1 MERLMTA
8 LLELSLPMAVVIAVL
23 LAAGPLL
30 GRRFT
35 AKWRYWA
42 WLFIAVRLLLP
53 VGIPLPQPVII
64 LPQPQGEITYPVRAG
79 ETTAPTPAGD
89 PILVLPGDT
98 ADEPGRETGTATP
111 AGDPIGA
118 VPEQPVSDPYRQIEP
133 GMTAPGTEQSAP
145 VTPPAAA
152 AQTPP
157 APRTVT
163 VMELMGLCWAA
174 GAILFLGWQW
184 GSYLL
189 LRVTLRRSCRPV
201 TGEKIQAL
209 LQKETA
215 AAGLERVMPVYTAA
229 VGSPMIVGAVKPVLL
244 LPESDFSPE
253 QLSLVLRHELVHYRR
268 RDIWY
273 KLLLM
278 LANAVHWFNPMVW
291 LMVRAADRDLELSCD
306 EAVVAG
312 RDESYREEYGRCL
325 LAVVRVGM
333 NTPTLFTTNFYSG
346 KKTLKNR
353 LSAIF
358 DMTKK
363 RRGTAALLALLLAAG
378 IAGSLVACTPGGAP
392 GKAHGIDLSD
402 MDAVSR
408 EYIAP
413 LAAMGDSVYWD
424 DIERL
429 NAVLLLQ
436 YASYEL
442 YGYKGGDNLELS
454 SLYGGEPAKRTEL
467 EALHRDDGF
476 YHLPKAEV
484 YAVIEKHFAVD
495 DAYLNACMKRR
506 LADDGNTIIVSAWE
520 MREQCFAYA
529 KEATRKDDLLK
540 IRYGM
545 YEVQPGDEESIT
557 ADRAAYAESHEATGT
572 YAITIRLAEEGWVY
586 VSRDF
591 GYEEVTLPRPEGEPE
606 PDDLLQSKKVQQLLA
621 GEGYNAEGWT
631 LLGSRCIYTPMKDF
645 IPREDTDDFY
655 AVTGWNE
662 NQVSIYRTA
671 EGYAMLYREKS
682 PNGFSGGTEAPVM
695 TKWNESISVNTMT
708 AEETKPFD
716 FGDMVIE
723 MDDVTNGY
731 TLYSPGTD
739 CSIMMCGQWEWCTA
753 VVEHSGSTPRFV
765 NRRVFLGDNINDRY
779 SLLMHSRTE
788 DKGLVSDYYA
798 YDRETRRLTPIPTD
812 SGDYCSNIRGS
823 DTLFRVQRED
833 GSALSIYSAANPE
846 APLATFDKTNLPL
859 DSNDSVNIDWVYSD
873 DRGGNMLALI
883 YYPYRAADI
892 SDEWYGY
899 QLSSYHW
906 KVLPMTMEN
915 NTVVPGEALTLPQ
928 RVPRNYW
935 GSGDMGE
942 VIVREGLM
950 YYSNYYDE
958 NGSNQL
964 EDGSRRWEKWCLN
977 LTTGQTRMLY
987 TNDPLASSYD
997 DEAFIAKAKAMGY
1010 TDEML
1015 KIMRD
1020 SRVAADN
1027 VLTGNGTG
1035 SGSEDFYSPGGSY
1048 RAYSRTITKKHDKA
1062 MVVLLDGSGSMRVVP
1077 QVFND
1082 GYDAHEGN
1090 YAHVKLGFITEGLL
1104 WVSDDRGVFYYDPA
1118 AIMAVAED
1126 RSPLYSW
1133 SPDEMET
1140 GDSIPYVMWAKGYR
1154 AEGIIIA
1161 YWAALPQSWDGW
1173 SKLPEDVTIHAAVLG
1188 PNGQLQKDWDTGVQ
1202 LATSTEGGP
1211 ACLSSYGYQQ
1221 REGYA
1226 GFYVSGA
1233 GDTDGTMYELNLATG
1248 EVTPAENP

>member
-1 MERLMTA
+1 MERLMIA

-35 AKWRYWA
+35 ARWRYWA
-42 WLFIAVRLLLP
+42 WLLIAVRLLLP
-53 VGIPLPQPVII
+53 IGISLPQPVVT
-64 LPQPQGEITYPVRAG
+64 LPQPQVDFSYPVR
-79 ETTAPTPAGD
+79 EVEPISPTPTGD
-89 PILVLPGDT
+89 PILVLPGD
-98 ADEPGRETGTATP
+98 DE
-111 AGDPIGA
+111 
-118 VPEQPVSDPYRQIEP
+118 SDPYQQIGAET
-133 GMTAPGTEQSAP
+133 TAPTVPDAVSADP
-145 VTPPAAA
+145 VFRPNQP
-152 AQTPP
+152 QPVP
-157 APRTVT
+157 FRTVT
-163 VMELMGLCWAA
+163 AMELTGWCWAA
-174 GAILFLGWQW
+174 GTLLFLLWQ
-184 GSYLL
+184 GVSYLL
-189 LRVTLRRSCRPV
+189 LRRKLRRSSRLV
-201 TGEKIQAL
+201 TEEKILAL
-209 LQKETA
+209 LEKETA
-215 AAGLERVMPVYTAA
+215 AVGLQKVLPIYTAEI
-229 VGSPMIVGAVKPVLL
+229 GSPMIVGAAKPVLL
-244 LPESDFSPE
+244 LPEISFTEE
-253 QLSLVLRHELVHYRR
+253 QLSLVFRHELTHYRR

-306 EAVVAG
+306 EAVVNG
-312 RDESYREEYGRCL
+312 KNEEYREEYGRCL
-325 LAVVRVGM
+325 LAVVRAGM
-333 NTPTLFTTNFYSG
+333 NRRTLFTTNFYSG

-353 LSAIF
+353 LSTIL
-358 DMTKK
+358 DMTPKS
-363 RRGTAALLALLLAAG
+363 RGTLAFMALLLAATV
-378 IAGSLVACTPGGAP
+378 AGSLVACTPGGDP
-392 GKAHGIDLSD
+392 GRAHGIDLSD

-429 NAVLLLQ
+429 DAVLLLQ

-442 YGYKGGDNLELS
+442 YGYKGGENLELS

-476 YHLPKAEV
+476 YHLPKADV

-506 LADDGNTIIVSAWE
+506 LADDGNSIIVSAWE

-529 KEATRKDDLLK
+529 KEATRRDDLLK

-557 ADRAAYAESHEATGT
+557 ADRATYAESHEATGT
-572 YAITIRLAEEGWVY
+572 YAITIRLTKEGWVY

-606 PDDLLQSKKVQQLLA
+606 PVDLMQSRKVQQCLA

-631 LLGSRCIYTPMKDF
+631 LLGSRSIYTPMKDF
-645 IPREDTDDFY
+645 IPREDSDDFY

-671 EGYAMLYREKS
+671 EGYAMLYREKI
-682 PNGFSGGTEAPVM
+682 PNGFSGGTEAPVV

-708 AEETKPFD
+708 TEEAKPFD

-723 MDDVTNGY
+723 MDDATNGY

-739 CSIMMCGQWEWCTA
+739 CSILMCGQWECCTA

-765 NRRVFLGDNINDRY
+765 NRRVFLGDNINNRY
-779 SLLMHSRTE
+779 SLLMRSRTE

-798 YDRETRRLTPIPTD
+798 YDRETRRLTPIPTG

-823 DTLFRVQRED
+823 DTLFRVQKED

-859 DSNDSVNIDWVYSD
+859 DGNDSVNIDWVYSD
-873 DRGGNMLALI
+873 DRGGNMLVLI

-915 NTVVPGEALTLPQ
+915 NTVVPGEVLTLPQ

-942 VIVREGLM
+942 VIVRDGLM

-958 NGSNQL
+958 NGSDKL

-977 LTTGQTRMLY
+977 LTTGQARMIY
-987 TNDPLASSYD
+987 TNDPLVSSYD

-1015 KIMRD
+1015 EVMET
-1020 SRVAADN
+1020 SRVAAAD

-1035 SGSEDFYSPGGSY
+1035 SGSEDFYSPGIQY
-1048 RAYSRTITKKHDKA
+1048 RAYSRTLNKDYDKS
-1062 MVVLLDGSGSMRVVP
+1062 MVVLLDSSGSMRVVP
-1077 QVFND
+1077 QVWND
-1082 GYDAHEGN
+1082 GYGFQGSNCAFT
-1090 YAHVKLGFITEGLL
+1090 KLGFTAEGLL
-1104 WVSDDRGVFYYDPA
+1104 WISDDRGVFYYDPA

-1126 RSPLYSW
+1126 RSPVYSW
-1133 SPDEMET
+1133 SPSELVT
-1140 GDSIPYVMWAKGYR
+1140 GDDIPYVMLVRGYR
-1154 AEGIIIA
+1154 AEKRIA
-1161 YWAALPQSWDGW
+1161 VLWSTLPADWDGW
-1173 SKLPEDVTIHAAVLG
+1173 SMLPGDTTIHAAVLDST
-1188 PNGQLQKDWDTGVQ
+1188 GQLQNDWDTKINPGRYE
-1202 LATSTEGGP
+1202 EGGP
-1211 ACLSSYGYQQ
+1211 VRITSNEQKDGYLC
-1221 REGYA
+1221 
-1226 GFYVSGA
+1226 FYVDSKH
-1233 GDTDGTMYELNLATG
+1233 GTGSADYELNLATG
-1248 EVTPAENP
+1248 EVNRT

>member
-23 LAAGPLL
+23 LAAEPLL

-35 AKWRYWA
+35 ARWRYWA
-42 WLFIAVRLLLP
+42 WLLIAVRLLLP
-53 VGIPLPQPVII
+53 IGISLPQPVVT
-64 LPQPQGEITYPVRAG
+64 LPQPQVEFSYPVR
-79 ETTAPTPAGD
+79 EVEPISPTPTGD
-89 PILVLPGDT
+89 PILVLPGD
-98 ADEPGRETGTATP
+98 DE
-111 AGDPIGA
+111 
-118 VPEQPVSDPYRQIEP
+118 SDPYQQVGAET
-133 GMTAPGTEQSAP
+133 TAPTVPDAVSADP
-145 VTPPAAA
+145 VFRPNQP
-152 AQTPP
+152 QPVP
-157 APRTVT
+157 SRTVT
-163 VMELMGLCWAA
+163 AMELTGWCWAA
-174 GAILFLGWQW
+174 GTLLFLLWQ
-184 GSYLL
+184 GVSYLL
-189 LRVTLRRSCRPV
+189 LRRKLRCSSRPV
-201 TGEKIQAL
+201 TEEKILAL
-209 LQKETA
+209 LEKETA
-215 AAGLERVMPVYTAA
+215 AVGLQKVLPIYTAEI
-229 VGSPMIVGAVKPVLL
+229 GSPMIVGAAKPVLL
-244 LPESDFSPE
+244 LPEISFTEE
-253 QLSLVLRHELVHYRR
+253 QLSLVFRHELTHYRR

-291 LMVRAADRDLELSCD
+291 LMVRTADRDLELSCD
-306 EAVVAG
+306 EAVVNG
-312 RDESYREEYGRCL
+312 KNEEYREEYGRCL
-325 LAVVRVGM
+325 LAVVRAGM
-333 NTPTLFTTNFYSG
+333 NRRTLFTTNFYSG

-353 LSAIF
+353 LSTIL
-358 DMTKK
+358 DMTPKS
-363 RRGTAALLALLLAAG
+363 RGTLAFMALLLVAAV
-378 IAGSLVACTPGGAP
+378 AGSLVACTPGGDP
-392 GKAHGIDLSD
+392 GRAHGIDLSD
-402 MDAVSR
+402 MDAVSL

-442 YGYKGGDNLELS
+442 YGYKGGENLELS

-484 YAVIEKHFAVD
+484 YAVIKKHFAVD

-506 LADDGNTIIVSAWE
+506 LADDGNSIIVSAWE

-529 KEATRKDDLLK
+529 KEATRQDNLLK

-545 YEVQPGDEESIT
+545 YEVQPGDEESIM
-557 ADRAAYAESHEATGT
+557 ADRAVYAEGHEATGT
-572 YAITIRLAEEGWVY
+572 YAITIRLAKEGWVY

-606 PDDLLQSKKVQQLLA
+606 PVDLLQSKKVQQCLA

-631 LLGSRCIYTPMKDF
+631 LLGSRSIYTPMKDF

-671 EGYAMLYREKS
+671 KGYAMLYREKI
-682 PNGFSGGTEAPVM
+682 PNGFSGGTEAPVV

-708 AEETKPFD
+708 TEEAKPFD

-723 MDDVTNGY
+723 MDDATNGY

-739 CSIMMCGQWEWCTA
+739 CSIMMCGQWECCTA

-779 SLLMHSRTE
+779 SLLMRSRTE

-812 SGDYCSNIRGS
+812 SGDYCSNIMGS
-823 DTLFRVQRED
+823 DTLFRVQKED

-859 DSNDSVNIDWVYSD
+859 DGNDSVNIDWVYSD
-873 DRGGNMLALI
+873 DRGGNMLVLI

-915 NTVVPGEALTLPQ
+915 NTVIPGEALTLPQ

-942 VIVREGLM
+942 VIVRDGLM

-958 NGSNQL
+958 NGSDKL

-977 LTTGQTRMLY
+977 LTTGQSQRVS
-987 TNDPLASSYD
+987 TNDPTAVSYD
-997 DEAFIAKAKAMGY
+997 DEKFIAKAKAMGY

-1015 KIMRD
+1015 EVMET
-1020 SRVAADN
+1020 SRVAAAD
-1027 VLTGNGTG
+1027 VLSGNGTG
-1035 SGSEDFYSPGGSY
+1035 SGSEDFYSPGIQY
-1048 RAYSRTITKKHDKA
+1048 RAYSRTLNKDYDKS
-1062 MVVLLDGSGSMRVVP
+1062 MVVLLDSSGSMRVVP
-1077 QVFND
+1077 QVFYEKND
-1082 GYDAHEGN
+1082 SYGN
-1090 YAHVKLGFITEGLL
+1090 RLTYMRLGFTAEGLL
-1104 WVSDDRGVFYYDPA
+1104 WVSDDRGVYYYDPA

-1126 RSPLYSW
+1126 RSPVYSW
-1133 SPDEMET
+1133 SPSELVT
-1140 GDSIPYVMWAKGYR
+1140 GDDIPYVMLVRGYR
-1154 AEGIIIA
+1154 AEKRIA
-1161 YWAALPQSWDGW
+1161 VLWSTLPADWDGW
-1173 SKLPEDVTIHAAVLG
+1173 SMLPGDTTIHAAVLDST
-1188 PNGQLQKDWDTGVQ
+1188 GQLQNDWDTKINPGCYE
-1202 LATSTEGGP
+1202 EGGP
-1211 ACLSSYGYQQ
+1211 VRLYSNEQKDGYLC
-1221 REGYA
+1221 
-1226 GFYVSGA
+1226 FYVHGKH
-1233 GDTDGTMYELNLATG
+1233 GTDGADYELNLATG
-1248 EVTPAENP
+1248 EVNRA

>member
-35 AKWRYWA
+35 ARWRYWA
-42 WLFIAVRLLLP
+42 WLLIAVRLLLP
-53 VGIPLPQPVII
+53 IGISLPQPVVT
-64 LPQPQGEITYPVRAG
+64 LPQPQVDFSYPVR
-79 ETTAPTPAGD
+79 EVEPISPTPTGD
-89 PILVLPGDT
+89 PILVLPGD
-98 ADEPGRETGTATP
+98 DE
-111 AGDPIGA
+111 
-118 VPEQPVSDPYRQIEP
+118 SDPYQQIGAET
-133 GMTAPGTEQSAP
+133 TAPTVPDAVSADP
-145 VTPPAAA
+145 VFRPNQP
-152 AQTPP
+152 QPVP
-157 APRTVT
+157 SRTVT
-163 VMELMGLCWAA
+163 AMELTGWCWAA
-174 GAILFLGWQW
+174 GTLLFLLWQ
-184 GSYLL
+184 GVSYLL
-189 LRVTLRRSCRPV
+189 LRRKLRCSSRLVTE
-201 TGEKIQAL
+201 EKILTL
-209 LQKETA
+209 LEKETA
-215 AAGLERVMPVYTAA
+215 AVGLQKVLPIYTAEI
-229 VGSPMIVGAVKPVLL
+229 GSPMIVGAAKPVLL
-244 LPESDFSPE
+244 LPEISFTEE
-253 QLSLVLRHELVHYRR
+253 QLSLVFRHELTHYRR

-306 EAVVAG
+306 EAVVNG
-312 RDESYREEYGRCL
+312 KNEEYREEYGRCL
-325 LAVVRVGM
+325 LAVVRAGM
-333 NTPTLFTTNFYSG
+333 NRRTLFTTNFYSG

-353 LSAIF
+353 LSTIL
-358 DMTKK
+358 DMTPKS
-363 RRGTAALLALLLAAG
+363 RGTLAFMALLLAAAV
-378 IAGSLVACTPGGAP
+378 AGSLVACTPGGDP
-392 GKAHGIDLSD
+392 GRAHGIDLSD

-429 NAVLLLQ
+429 DAVLLLQ

-476 YHLPKAEV
+476 YHLPKADV

-506 LADDGNTIIVSAWE
+506 LADDGNSIIVSAWE

-529 KEATRKDDLLK
+529 KEATLRDDLLK

-572 YAITIRLAEEGWVY
+572 YAITIRLTKEGWVY

-606 PDDLLQSKKVQQLLA
+606 PVDLLQSKKVQQRLA

-631 LLGSRCIYTPMKDF
+631 LLGSRSIYTPMKDF
-645 IPREDTDDFY
+645 IPREDADDFY

-671 EGYAMLYREKS
+671 KGYAMLYREKI
-682 PNGFSGGTEAPVM
+682 PNGFSGGTEAPVV

-723 MDDVTNGY
+723 MDDATNGY
-731 TLYSPGTD
+731 ILYSPGTD
-739 CSIMMCGQWEWCTA
+739 CSILMCGQWECCTA

-798 YDRETRRLTPIPTD
+798 YDRETRRLTLIPTG

-833 GSALSIYSAANPE
+833 GSAVSIYSAANPE

-859 DSNDSVNIDWVYSD
+859 DGNDSVNIDWIYSD

-915 NTVVPGEALTLPQ
+915 NTVVPGEVLTLPQ

-942 VIVREGLM
+942 VIVRDGLM
-950 YYSNYYDE
+950 YYSNYCDE
-958 NGSNQL
+958 NGSDKL

-987 TNDPLASSYD
+987 TNDPLVSSYD
-997 DEAFIAKAKAMGY
+997 DENFIAKAKAMGY

-1015 KIMRD
+1015 EIMKA
-1020 SRVAADN
+1020 SRVSVSDI
-1027 VLTGNGTG
+1027 LSGTGTG
-1035 SGSEDFYSPGGSY
+1035 SGSEDFYSPGIKY
-1048 RAYSRTITKKHDKA
+1048 RAYSRTLNKDYDKS
-1062 MVVLLDGSGSMRVVP
+1062 MVVLLDSSGSMRAVP
-1077 QVFND
+1077 QVFYDKND
-1082 GYDAHEGN
+1082 SYGN
-1090 YAHVKLGFITEGLL
+1090 RLTYMRLGFTAEGLL
-1104 WVSDDRGVFYYDPA
+1104 WVSDYRGVYYYDPA

-1126 RSPLYSW
+1126 RGPLYSW
-1133 SPDEMET
+1133 SPSELVT
-1140 GDSIPYVMWAKGYR
+1140 GDDIPYVMLVRGYR
-1154 AEGIIIA
+1154 AEKRIA
-1161 YWAALPQSWDGW
+1161 VLWSTLPADWDGW
-1173 SKLPEDVTIHAAVLG
+1173 SMLPGDTTIHAAVLDST
-1188 PNGQLQKDWDTGVQ
+1188 GQLQNDWDTKINPGCYE
-1202 LATSTEGGP
+1202 EGGP
-1211 ACLSSYGYQQ
+1211 VRITSNEQKDGYLC
-1221 REGYA
+1221 
-1226 GFYVSGA
+1226 FYVDGKHGKDGA
-1233 GDTDGTMYELNLATG
+1233 DYELNLATG
-1248 EVTPAENP
+1248 EVNRT

>member
-1 MERLMTA
+1 MERLMIA

-35 AKWRYWA
+35 ARWRYWA
-42 WLFIAVRLLLP
+42 WLLIAVRLLLP
-53 VGIPLPQPVII
+53 IGISLPQPVVT
-64 LPQPQGEITYPVRAG
+64 LPQPQVDFSYPVR
-79 ETTAPTPAGD
+79 EVEPISPTPTGD
-89 PILVLPGDT
+89 PILVLPGD
-98 ADEPGRETGTATP
+98 DE
-111 AGDPIGA
+111 
-118 VPEQPVSDPYRQIEP
+118 SDPYQQIGEET
-133 GMTAPGTEQSAP
+133 TAPTVPDAVSADP
-145 VTPPAAA
+145 VFRPNQP
-152 AQTPP
+152 QPVP
-157 APRTVT
+157 SRTVT
-163 VMELMGLCWAA
+163 VMELTGWCWAA
-174 GAILFLGWQW
+174 GTLLFLLWQ
-184 GSYLL
+184 GVSYLL
-189 LRVTLRRSCRPV
+189 LRRKLRCSSRLVTE
-201 TGEKIQAL
+201 EKILAL
-209 LQKETA
+209 LEKETA
-215 AAGLERVMPVYTAA
+215 AVGLQKVLPIYTAEI
-229 VGSPMIVGAVKPVLL
+229 GSPMIVGAAKPVLL
-244 LPESDFSPE
+244 LPEISFTEE
-253 QLSLVLRHELVHYRR
+253 QLSLVFRHELTHYRR

-306 EAVVAG
+306 EAVVNG
-312 RDESYREEYGRCL
+312 KNEEYREEYGRCL
-325 LAVVRVGM
+325 LAVVRAGM
-333 NTPTLFTTNFYSG
+333 NRRTLFTTNFYSG

-353 LSAIF
+353 LSTIL
-358 DMTKK
+358 DMTPKS
-363 RRGTAALLALLLAAG
+363 RGTLAFMALLLAAAV
-378 IAGSLVACTPGGAP
+378 AGSLVACTPGGDP
-392 GKAHGIDLSD
+392 GRAHGIDLSD
-402 MDAVSR
+402 MDAVSL

-413 LAAMGDSVYWD
+413 LAAMGDSVYWS

-429 NAVLLLQ
+429 DAVLLLQ

-442 YGYKGGDNLELS
+442 YGYKGGENLELS

-529 KEATRKDDLLK
+529 KEATRRDDLLK

-572 YAITIRLAEEGWVY
+572 YAITIRLTKEGWVY

-606 PDDLLQSKKVQQLLA
+606 PVDLLQSKKVQQRLA

-631 LLGSRCIYTPMKDF
+631 LLGSRSIYTPMKDF
-645 IPREDTDDFY
+645 IPREDADDFY

-671 EGYAMLYREKS
+671 EGYAMLYREKI
-682 PNGFSGGTEAPVM
+682 PNGFSGVTEAPVV

-708 AEETKPFD
+708 TEEAKPFD

-723 MDDVTNGY
+723 MDDATNGY

-739 CSIMMCGQWEWCTA
+739 CSILMCGEWEWCTA

-765 NRRVFLGDNINDRY
+765 NRRVFLGDNINNRY
-779 SLLMHSRTE
+779 SLLMRSRTE
-788 DKGLVSDYYA
+788 DKGLVSDYYV
-798 YDRETRRLTPIPTD
+798 YDRETRRLTLIPTG

-833 GSALSIYSAANPE
+833 GSALSIYSAVNPE

-859 DSNDSVNIDWVYSD
+859 DGNDSVNIDWVYSD

-915 NTVVPGEALTLPQ
+915 NTVVPGEVLTLPQ

-942 VIVREGLM
+942 VIVRDGLM

-958 NGSNQL
+958 NGSDKL

-977 LTTGQTRMLY
+977 LTTGQARMTY
-987 TNDPLASSYD
+987 TNDPIATSYD
-997 DEAFIAKAKAMGY
+997 DENFIAKAKAMGY

-1020 SRVAADN
+1020 SRVAAAD

-1035 SGSEDFYSPGGSY
+1035 SGSEDFYSPGIQY
-1048 RAYSRTITKKHDKA
+1048 RAYSRTLNKDYDKS
-1062 MVVLLDGSGSMRVVP
+1062 MVVLLDSSGSMRVVP
-1077 QVFND
+1077 QVWND
-1082 GYDAHEGN
+1082 GYGFKGSNCAFT
-1090 YAHVKLGFITEGLL
+1090 KLGFTAEGLL
-1104 WVSDDRGVFYYDPA
+1104 WISDDRGVFYYDPA

-1126 RSPLYSW
+1126 RSPVYSW
-1133 SPDEMET
+1133 SPSELVT
-1140 GDSIPYVMWAKGYR
+1140 GDDIPYVMLVRGYR
-1154 AEGIIIA
+1154 AEKRIA
-1161 YWAALPQSWDGW
+1161 VLWSTLPADWDGW
-1173 SKLPEDVTIHAAVLG
+1173 SMLPGDTTIHAAVLDST
-1188 PNGQLQKDWDTGVQ
+1188 GQLQNDWDTKINPGRYE
-1202 LATSTEGGP
+1202 EGGP
-1211 ACLSSYGYQQ
+1211 VRITSNEQKDGYLC
-1221 REGYA
+1221 
-1226 GFYVSGA
+1226 FYVDSKH
-1233 GDTDGTMYELNLATG
+1233 GTGSADYELNLATG
-1248 EVTPAENP
+1248 EVNRT

>member
-1 MERLMTA
+1 MERLMIA

-35 AKWRYWA
+35 ARWRYWA
-42 WLFIAVRLLLP
+42 WLLIAVRLLLP
-53 VGIPLPQPVII
+53 IGISLPQPVVT
-64 LPQPQGEITYPVRAG
+64 LPQPQVDFSYPVR
-79 ETTAPTPAGD
+79 EVEPISPTPTGD
-89 PILVLPGDT
+89 PILVLPGD
-98 ADEPGRETGTATP
+98 DE
-111 AGDPIGA
+111 
-118 VPEQPVSDPYRQIEP
+118 SDPYQQIGEET
-133 GMTAPGTEQSAP
+133 TAPTVPDAVSADP
-145 VTPPAAA
+145 VFRPNQP
-152 AQTPP
+152 QPVP
-157 APRTVT
+157 SRTVT
-163 VMELMGLCWAA
+163 AMELTGWCWAA
-174 GAILFLGWQW
+174 GTLLFLLWQ
-184 GSYLL
+184 GVSYLL
-189 LRVTLRRSCRPV
+189 LRRKLRRSSRLV
-201 TGEKIQAL
+201 TEEKILAL
-209 LQKETA
+209 LEKETA
-215 AAGLERVMPVYTAA
+215 AVGLQKVLPIYTAEI
-229 VGSPMIVGAVKPVLL
+229 GSPMIVGAAKPVLL
-244 LPESDFSPE
+244 LPEISFTEE
-253 QLSLVLRHELVHYRR
+253 QLSLVFRHELTHYRR

-306 EAVVAG
+306 EAVVNG
-312 RDESYREEYGRCL
+312 KNEEYREEYGRCL
-325 LAVVRVGM
+325 LAVVRAGM
-333 NTPTLFTTNFYSG
+333 NRRTLFTTNFYSG

-353 LSAIF
+353 LSTIL
-358 DMTKK
+358 DMTPKS
-363 RRGTAALLALLLAAG
+363 RGTLAFMALLLAAAV
-378 IAGSLVACTPGGAP
+378 AGSLVACTPGGDP
-392 GKAHGIDLSD
+392 GRAHGIDLSD
-402 MDAVSR
+402 MDAVSL

-413 LAAMGDSVYWD
+413 LAAMGDSVYWS

-429 NAVLLLQ
+429 DAVLLLQ

-442 YGYKGGDNLELS
+442 YGYKGGENLELS

-476 YHLPKAEV
+476 YHLPKADV

-506 LADDGNTIIVSAWE
+506 LADDGNSIIVSAWE

-529 KEATRKDDLLK
+529 KEATRRDDLLK

-572 YAITIRLAEEGWVY
+572 YAITIRLTKEGWVY

-606 PDDLLQSKKVQQLLA
+606 PVDLLQSRKVQQCLA

-631 LLGSRCIYTPMKDF
+631 LLGSRSIYTPMKDF

-671 EGYAMLYREKS
+671 EGYAMLYREKI
-682 PNGFSGGTEAPVM
+682 PNGFSGGTEAPVV

-708 AEETKPFD
+708 TEEAKPFD

-723 MDDVTNGY
+723 MDDATNGY

-739 CSIMMCGQWEWCTA
+739 CSILMCGQWEWCTA

-823 DTLFRVQRED
+823 DTLFRVQKED

-859 DSNDSVNIDWVYSD
+859 DGNDSVNIDWVYSD
-873 DRGGNMLALI
+873 DRGGNMLVLI

-915 NTVVPGEALTLPQ
+915 NTVIPSEVLTLPQ

-942 VIVREGLM
+942 VIVRDGLM

-958 NGSNQL
+958 NGSDKL

-977 LTTGQTRMLY
+977 LTTGQARMIY
-987 TNDPLASSYD
+987 TNDPLVSSYD

-1035 SGSEDFYSPGGSY
+1035 SGSEDFYSPGIQY
-1048 RAYSRTITKKHDKA
+1048 RAYSRTLNKDYDKS
-1062 MVVLLDGSGSMRVVP
+1062 MVVLLDSSGSMRVVP
-1077 QVFND
+1077 QVWND
-1082 GYDAHEGN
+1082 GYGFQGSNCAFT
-1090 YAHVKLGFITEGLL
+1090 KLGFTAEGLL
-1104 WVSDDRGVFYYDPA
+1104 WISDDRGVFYYDPA

-1126 RSPLYSW
+1126 RSPVYSW
-1133 SPDEMET
+1133 SPSELVT
-1140 GDSIPYVMWAKGYR
+1140 GDDIPYVMLVRGYR
-1154 AEGIIIA
+1154 AEKRIA
-1161 YWAALPQSWDGW
+1161 VLWSTLPADWDGW
-1173 SKLPEDVTIHAAVLG
+1173 SMLPGDTTIHAAVLDST
-1188 PNGQLQKDWDTGVQ
+1188 GQLQNDWDTKINPGRYE
-1202 LATSTEGGP
+1202 EGGP
-1211 ACLSSYGYQQ
+1211 VRITSNEQKDGYLC
-1221 REGYA
+1221 
-1226 GFYVSGA
+1226 FYVDGKHGKDGA
-1233 GDTDGTMYELNLATG
+1233 RYELNLATG
-1248 EVTPAENP
+1248 EVNRT

>member
-1 MERLMTA
+1 MERLMIA

-35 AKWRYWA
+35 ARWRYWA
-42 WLFIAVRLLLP
+42 WLLIAVRLLLP
-53 VGIPLPQPVII
+53 IGISLPQPVVT
-64 LPQPQGEITYPVRAG
+64 LPQPQVDFSYPVR
-79 ETTAPTPAGD
+79 EVEPISPTPTGD
-89 PILVLPGDT
+89 PILVLPGD
-98 ADEPGRETGTATP
+98 DE
-111 AGDPIGA
+111 
-118 VPEQPVSDPYRQIEP
+118 SDPYQQIGEET
-133 GMTAPGTEQSAP
+133 TAPTVPDAVSADP
-145 VTPPAAA
+145 VFRPNQP
-152 AQTPP
+152 QPVP
-157 APRTVT
+157 SRTVT
-163 VMELMGLCWAA
+163 ATELTGWCWAA
-174 GAILFLGWQW
+174 GTLLFLLWQ
-184 GSYLL
+184 GVSYLL
-189 LRVTLRRSCRPV
+189 LRRKLRRSSRLV
-201 TGEKIQAL
+201 TEEKILAL
-209 LQKETA
+209 LEKETA
-215 AAGLERVMPVYTAA
+215 AVGLQKVLPIYTAEI
-229 VGSPMIVGAVKPVLL
+229 GSPMIVGAAKPVLL
-244 LPESDFSPE
+244 LPEISFTEE
-253 QLSLVLRHELVHYRR
+253 QLSLVFRHELTHYRR

-306 EAVVAG
+306 EAVVNG
-312 RDESYREEYGRCL
+312 KNEEYREEYGRCL
-325 LAVVRVGM
+325 LAVVRAGM
-333 NTPTLFTTNFYSG
+333 NRRTLFTTNFYSG

-353 LSAIF
+353 LSTIL
-358 DMTKK
+358 DMTPKS
-363 RRGTAALLALLLAAG
+363 RGTLAFMALLLAATV
-378 IAGSLVACTPGGAP
+378 AGSLVACTPGGDP
-392 GKAHGIDLSD
+392 GRAHGIDLSD
-402 MDAVSR
+402 MDAVSL

-413 LAAMGDSVYWD
+413 LAAMGDSVYWS

-429 NAVLLLQ
+429 DAVLLLQ

-442 YGYKGGDNLELS
+442 YGYKGGENLELS

-506 LADDGNTIIVSAWE
+506 LADDGNSIIVSAWE

-529 KEATRKDDLLK
+529 KEATRRDDLLK

-572 YAITIRLAEEGWVY
+572 YAITIRLTKEGWVY

-606 PDDLLQSKKVQQLLA
+606 PVDLLQSKKVQQRLA

-631 LLGSRCIYTPMKDF
+631 LLGSRSIYTPMKDF

-671 EGYAMLYREKS
+671 EGYAMLYREKI
-682 PNGFSGGTEAPVM
+682 PNGFSGGTEAPVV

-708 AEETKPFD
+708 TEEAKPFD

-723 MDDVTNGY
+723 MDDATNGY

-739 CSIMMCGQWEWCTA
+739 CSILMCGQWECCTA
-753 VVEHSGSTPRFV
+753 VVEHSGSTPCFV
-765 NRRVFLGDNINDRY
+765 NRRVFLGDNINNRY
-779 SLLMHSRTE
+779 SLLMRSRTE
-788 DKGLVSDYYA
+788 DKGLVSDYYV
-798 YDRETRRLTPIPTD
+798 YDRETRRLTPILTG

-823 DTLFRVQRED
+823 DTLFRVQKED

-859 DSNDSVNIDWVYSD
+859 DGNDSVNIDWVYSD
-873 DRGGNMLALI
+873 DRGGNMLVLI

-915 NTVVPGEALTLPQ
+915 NTVVPGEVLTLPQ

-942 VIVREGLM
+942 VIVRDGLM

-958 NGSNQL
+958 NGSDKL

-977 LTTGQTRMLY
+977 LATGQARMTY
-987 TNDPLASSYD
+987 TNDPIATSYD
-997 DEAFIAKAKAMGY
+997 DENFIAKAKAMGY

-1015 KIMRD
+1015 MVMRD

-1035 SGSEDFYSPGGSY
+1035 SGSEDFYSPGIQY
-1048 RAYSRTITKKHDKA
+1048 RAYSRTLNKDYDKS
-1062 MVVLLDGSGSMRVVP
+1062 MVVLLDSSGSMRVVP
-1077 QVFND
+1077 QVWND
-1082 GYDAHEGN
+1082 GYGFQGSNCAFT
-1090 YAHVKLGFITEGLL
+1090 KLGFTAEGLL
-1104 WVSDDRGVFYYDPA
+1104 WISDDRGVFYYDPA
-1118 AIMAVAED
+1118 TIMAVAED
-1126 RSPLYSW
+1126 RSPVYSW
-1133 SPDEMET
+1133 SPSELVT
-1140 GDSIPYVMWAKGYR
+1140 GDDIPYVMLVRGYR
-1154 AEGIIIA
+1154 AEKRIA
-1161 YWAALPQSWDGW
+1161 VLWSTLPADWDGW
-1173 SKLPEDVTIHAAVLG
+1173 SMLPGDTTIHAAVLDST
-1188 PNGQLQKDWDTGVQ
+1188 GQLQNDWDTKINPGCYE
-1202 LATSTEGGP
+1202 EGGP
-1211 ACLSSYGYQQ
+1211 VRLYSNEQKDGYLC
-1221 REGYA
+1221 
-1226 GFYVSGA
+1226 FYVDSKHG
-1233 GDTDGTMYELNLATG
+1233 TDGARYELNLATG
-1248 EVTPAENP
+1248 EVNRTY

>member
-1 MERLMTA
+1 MERLMIA

-35 AKWRYWA
+35 ARWRYWA
-42 WLFIAVRLLLP
+42 WLLIAVRLLLP
-53 VGIPLPQPVII
+53 IGISLPQPVVT
-64 LPQPQGEITYPVRAG
+64 LPQPQVDFSYPVR
-79 ETTAPTPAGD
+79 EVEPISPTPTGD
-89 PILVLPGDT
+89 PILVLPGD
-98 ADEPGRETGTATP
+98 DE
-111 AGDPIGA
+111 
-118 VPEQPVSDPYRQIEP
+118 SDPYQQIGEET
-133 GMTAPGTEQSAP
+133 TAPTVPDAVSADP
-145 VTPPAAA
+145 VFRPNQP
-152 AQTPP
+152 QPVP
-157 APRTVT
+157 SRTVT
-163 VMELMGLCWAA
+163 AMELTGWCWAA
-174 GAILFLGWQW
+174 GTLLFLLWQ
-184 GSYLL
+184 GVSYLL
-189 LRVTLRRSCRPV
+189 LRRKLRCSSRLVTE
-201 TGEKIQAL
+201 EKILAL
-209 LQKETA
+209 LEKETA
-215 AAGLERVMPVYTAA
+215 AVGLQKVLPIYTAEI
-229 VGSPMIVGAVKPVLL
+229 GSPMIVGAAKPVLL
-244 LPESDFSPE
+244 LPEISFTEE
-253 QLSLVLRHELVHYRR
+253 QLSLVFRHELTHYRR

-306 EAVVAG
+306 EAVVNG
-312 RDESYREEYGRCL
+312 KNEEYREEYGRCL
-325 LAVVRVGM
+325 LAVVRAGM
-333 NTPTLFTTNFYSG
+333 NRRTLFTTNFYGG

-353 LSAIF
+353 LSTIL
-358 DMTKK
+358 DMTPKS
-363 RRGTAALLALLLAAG
+363 RGTLAFMALLLTAAV
-378 IAGSLVACTPGGAP
+378 AGSLVACTPGGDP
-392 GKAHGIDLSD
+392 GRAHGIDLSD
-402 MDAVSR
+402 MDAVSL

-413 LAAMGDSVYWD
+413 LAAMGDSVYWS

-429 NAVLLLQ
+429 DAVLLLQ

-442 YGYKGGDNLELS
+442 YGYKGGENLELS

-506 LADDGNTIIVSAWE
+506 LADDGNSIIVSAWE

-529 KEATRKDDLLK
+529 KEATRRDDLLK

-572 YAITIRLAEEGWVY
+572 YAITIRLTKEGWVY

-606 PDDLLQSKKVQQLLA
+606 PVDLMQSRKVQRCLA

-645 IPREDTDDFY
+645 IPREDADDFY

-671 EGYAMLYREKS
+671 KGYAMLYREKI
-682 PNGFSGGTEAPVM
+682 PNGFSGGTEAPVV

-708 AEETKPFD
+708 TEEAKPFD

-723 MDDVTNGY
+723 MDDATNGY

-739 CSIMMCGQWEWCTA
+739 CSILMCGQWECCTA

-823 DTLFRVQRED
+823 DTLFRVQKED

-859 DSNDSVNIDWVYSD
+859 DGNDSVNIDWVYSD

-915 NTVVPGEALTLPQ
+915 NTVIPGEVLTLPQ

-942 VIVREGLM
+942 VIVRDGLM

-958 NGSNQL
+958 NGSDKL

-977 LTTGQTRMLY
+977 LTTGQARMTY
-987 TNDPLASSYD
+987 TNDPIATSYD
-997 DEAFIAKAKAMGY
+997 DENFIAKAKAMGY

-1015 KIMRD
+1015 MVMRD

-1035 SGSEDFYSPGGSY
+1035 SGSEDFYSPGIQY
-1048 RAYSRTITKKHDKA
+1048 RAYSRTLNKDYDKS
-1062 MVVLLDGSGSMRVVP
+1062 MVVLLDSSGSMRVVP
-1077 QVFND
+1077 QVWND
-1082 GYDAHEGN
+1082 GYGFQGSNCAFT
-1090 YAHVKLGFITEGLL
+1090 KLGFTAEGLL
-1104 WVSDDRGVFYYDPA
+1104 WISDDRGVYYYDPA
-1118 AIMAVAED
+1118 SIMAVAED
-1126 RSPLYSW
+1126 RSPVYSW
-1133 SPDEMET
+1133 SPSELVT
-1140 GDSIPYVMWAKGYR
+1140 GDDIPYVMLVRGYR
-1154 AEGIIIA
+1154 AEKRIA
-1161 YWAALPQSWDGW
+1161 VLWSTLPADWDGW
-1173 SKLPEDVTIHAAVLG
+1173 SMLPGDTTIHAAVLDST
-1188 PNGQLQKDWDTGVQ
+1188 GQLQNDWDTKINPGLYQ
-1202 LATSTEGGP
+1202 EGGP
-1211 ACLSSYGYQQ
+1211 VRLYSNEQKDGYLC
-1221 REGYA
+1221 
-1226 GFYVSGA
+1226 FYVDSKH
-1233 GDTDGTMYELNLATG
+1233 GTGSADYELNLTTG
-1248 EVTPAENP
+1248 EVNRT

>member
-1 MERLMTA
+1 MERLMIA

-35 AKWRYWA
+35 ARWRYWA
-42 WLFIAVRLLLP
+42 WLLIAVRLLLP
-53 VGIPLPQPVII
+53 IGISLPQPVVT
-64 LPQPQGEITYPVRAG
+64 LPQPQVEFSYPVR
-79 ETTAPTPAGD
+79 EVEPISPTPTGD
-89 PILVLPGDT
+89 PILVLPGD
-98 ADEPGRETGTATP
+98 DE
-111 AGDPIGA
+111 
-118 VPEQPVSDPYRQIEP
+118 SDPYQQIGAET
-133 GMTAPGTEQSAP
+133 TAPTVPDAVSADP
-145 VTPPAAA
+145 VFRPNQPQPVPSRA
-152 AQTPP
+152 
-157 APRTVT
+157 VT
-163 VMELMGLCWAA
+163 AMELTGWCWAA
-174 GAILFLGWQW
+174 GTLLFLLWQ
-184 GSYLL
+184 GVSYLL
-189 LRVTLRRSCRPV
+189 LRRKLRRSSRLV
-201 TGEKIQAL
+201 TEEKILSL
-209 LQKETA
+209 LEKETA
-215 AAGLERVMPVYTAA
+215 AVGLQKVLPIYTAEI
-229 VGSPMIVGAVKPVLL
+229 GSPMIVGAAKPVLL
-244 LPESDFSPE
+244 LPEISFTEE
-253 QLSLVLRHELVHYRR
+253 QLSLVFRHELTHYRR

-306 EAVVAG
+306 EAVVNG
-312 RDESYREEYGRCL
+312 KNEEYREEYGRCL
-325 LAVVRVGM
+325 LAVVRAGM
-333 NTPTLFTTNFYSG
+333 NRRTLFTTNFYSG

-353 LSAIF
+353 LSTIL
-358 DMTKK
+358 DMTPKS
-363 RRGTAALLALLLAAG
+363 RGTLAFMALLLAAAV
-378 IAGSLVACTPGGAP
+378 AGSLVACTPGGDP
-392 GKAHGIDLSD
+392 GRAHGIDLSD

-442 YGYKGGDNLELS
+442 YGYKGGENLELS
-454 SLYGGEPAKRTEL
+454 SLYGGEPAMRTEL

-476 YHLPKAEV
+476 YHLPKADV

-529 KEATRKDDLLK
+529 KEATRRDDLLK

-572 YAITIRLAEEGWVY
+572 YAITIRLTKEGWVY

-606 PDDLLQSKKVQQLLA
+606 PVDLMQSRKVQRCLA

-671 EGYAMLYREKS
+671 KGYAMLYREKI
-682 PNGFSGGTEAPVM
+682 PNGFSGGTEAPVV

-708 AEETKPFD
+708 TEEAKPFD

-723 MDDVTNGY
+723 MDDATNGY

-739 CSIMMCGQWEWCTA
+739 CSILMCGQWECCTA

-798 YDRETRRLTPIPTD
+798 YDRETRRLTPIPTG

-823 DTLFRVQRED
+823 DTLFRVQKED

-859 DSNDSVNIDWVYSD
+859 DGNDSVNIDWVYSD
-873 DRGGNMLALI
+873 DRGGNMLVLI

-915 NTVVPGEALTLPQ
+915 NTVVPGEVLTLPQ

-942 VIVREGLM
+942 VIVRDGLM

-958 NGSNQL
+958 NGSDKL
-964 EDGSRRWEKWCLN
+964 ADGSRRWEKWCLN
-977 LTTGQTRMLY
+977 LTTGQARMTY
-987 TNDPLASSYD
+987 TNDPLVSSYD

-1020 SRVAADN
+1020 SRVAAAD

-1035 SGSEDFYSPGGSY
+1035 SGSEDFYSPGIQY
-1048 RAYSRTITKKHDKA
+1048 RAYSRTLNKDYDKS
-1062 MVVLLDGSGSMRVVP
+1062 MVVLLDSSGSMRVVP
-1077 QVFND
+1077 QVLYDKND
-1082 GYDAHEGN
+1082 SYGN
-1090 YAHVKLGFITEGLL
+1090 RLTYMRLGFTAEGLL
-1104 WVSDDRGVFYYDPA
+1104 WVSDDRGVYYYDPA
-1118 AIMAVAED
+1118 AIMAVAEN

-1133 SPDEMET
+1133 SPSELVT
-1140 GDSIPYVMWAKGYR
+1140 GDDIPYVMLVRGYR
-1154 AEGIIIA
+1154 AEERIA
-1161 YWAALPQSWDGW
+1161 VLWTALPADWDGW
-1173 SKLPEDVTIHAAVLG
+1173 SILPGDTTIHAAVLDST
-1188 PNGQLQKDWDTGVQ
+1188 GQLQNDWDTKINPGCYE
-1202 LATSTEGGP
+1202 EGGP
-1211 ACLSSYGYQQ
+1211 VRITSNEQKDGYLC
-1221 REGYA
+1221 
-1226 GFYVSGA
+1226 FYVDGKHGKDGA
-1233 GDTDGTMYELNLATG
+1233 RYELNLATG
-1248 EVTPAENP
+1248 EVNRT

>member
-1 MERLMTA
+1 MERLMIA

-35 AKWRYWA
+35 ARWRYWA
-42 WLFIAVRLLLP
+42 WLLIAVRLLLP
-53 VGIPLPQPVII
+53 IGISLPQPVVT
-64 LPQPQGEITYPVRAG
+64 LPQPQVDFSYPVR
-79 ETTAPTPAGD
+79 EVEPISPTSTGD
-89 PILVLPGDT
+89 PILVLPGD
-98 ADEPGRETGTATP
+98 DE
-111 AGDPIGA
+111 
-118 VPEQPVSDPYRQIEP
+118 SDPYQQIGAET
-133 GMTAPGTEQSAP
+133 TAPTVPDAVSADP
-145 VTPPAAA
+145 VFRPNQP
-152 AQTPP
+152 QPVP
-157 APRTVT
+157 SRTVT
-163 VMELMGLCWAA
+163 VMELTGWCWAA
-174 GAILFLGWQW
+174 GTLLFLLWQ
-184 GSYLL
+184 GVSYLL
-189 LRVTLRRSCRPV
+189 LRRKLRRRSRLV
-201 TGEKIQAL
+201 TEEKILAL
-209 LQKETA
+209 LEKETA
-215 AAGLERVMPVYTAA
+215 AVGLQKVLPIYTAEI
-229 VGSPMIVGAVKPVLL
+229 GSPMIVGAAKPVLL
-244 LPESDFSPE
+244 LPEISFTEE
-253 QLSLVLRHELVHYRR
+253 QLSLVFRHELTHYRR

-306 EAVVAG
+306 EAVVNG
-312 RDESYREEYGRCL
+312 KNEEYREEYGRCL
-325 LAVVRVGM
+325 LAVVRAGM
-333 NTPTLFTTNFYSG
+333 NRRTLFTTNFYSG

-353 LSAIF
+353 LSTIL
-358 DMTKK
+358 DMTPKS
-363 RRGTAALLALLLAAG
+363 RGTLAFMALLLAATV
-378 IAGSLVACTPGGAP
+378 AGSLVACTPGGDP
-392 GKAHGIDLSD
+392 GRAHGIDLSD

-429 NAVLLLQ
+429 DAVLLLQ

-442 YGYKGGDNLELS
+442 YGYKGGENLELS

-476 YHLPKAEV
+476 YHLPKADV

-506 LADDGNTIIVSAWE
+506 LADDGKSIIVSAWE

-529 KEATRKDDLLK
+529 KEATRRDDLLK

-572 YAITIRLAEEGWVY
+572 YAITIRLTKEGWVY

-606 PDDLLQSKKVQQLLA
+606 PVDLLQSKKVQQCLA

-631 LLGSRCIYTPMKDF
+631 LLGSRSIYTPMKDF
-645 IPREDTDDFY
+645 IPREDSDDFY

-671 EGYAMLYREKS
+671 KGYAMLYREKI
-682 PNGFSGGTEAPVM
+682 PNGFSGGTEAPVV

-708 AEETKPFD
+708 TEEAKPFD

-723 MDDVTNGY
+723 MDDATNGY

-739 CSIMMCGQWEWCTA
+739 CSILMCGQWECCTA

-765 NRRVFLGDNINDRY
+765 NRRVFLGDNINNRY
-779 SLLMHSRTE
+779 SLLMRSRTE

-798 YDRETRRLTPIPTD
+798 YDRETRRLTPIPTG

-823 DTLFRVQRED
+823 DTLFRVQKED

-859 DSNDSVNIDWVYSD
+859 DGNDSVNIDWVYSD

-915 NTVVPGEALTLPQ
+915 NTVIPGEALTLPQ

-942 VIVREGLM
+942 VIVRDGLM

-958 NGSNQL
+958 NGSDKL

-987 TNDPLASSYD
+987 TNDPLVSSYD
-997 DEAFIAKAKAMGY
+997 DENFIAKAKAMGY

-1020 SRVAADN
+1020 SRVAAAD

-1035 SGSEDFYSPGGSY
+1035 SGSEDFYSPGIQY
-1048 RAYSRTITKKHDKA
+1048 RAYSRTLNKDYDKS
-1062 MVVLLDGSGSMRVVP
+1062 MVVLLDSSGSMRVVP
-1077 QVFND
+1077 QVWND
-1082 GYDAHEGN
+1082 GYGFQGSNCAFT
-1090 YAHVKLGFITEGLL
+1090 KLGFTAEGLL
-1104 WVSDDRGVFYYDPA
+1104 WISDDRGVYYYDPA
-1118 AIMAVAED
+1118 TIMAVAED
-1126 RSPLYSW
+1126 RSPVYSW
-1133 SPDEMET
+1133 SPSELVT
-1140 GDSIPYVMWAKGYR
+1140 GDDIPYVMLVRGYR
-1154 AEGIIIA
+1154 AEKRIA
-1161 YWAALPQSWDGW
+1161 VLWSTLPADWDGW
-1173 SKLPEDVTIHAAVLG
+1173 SMLPGDTTIHAAVLDST
-1188 PNGQLQKDWDTGVQ
+1188 GQLQNDWDTKINPGLYQ
-1202 LATSTEGGP
+1202 EGGP
-1211 ACLSSYGYQQ
+1211 VRLYSNEQKDGYLC
-1221 REGYA
+1221 
-1226 GFYVSGA
+1226 FYVDSKH
-1233 GDTDGTMYELNLATG
+1233 GTGSADYELNLATG
-1248 EVTPAENP
+1248 EVNRT

>member
-8 LLELSLPMAVVIAVL
+8 LLELTLPMAMVIALL

-42 WLFIAVRLLLP
+42 WLLIAVRLLLP
-53 VGIPLPQPVII
+53 IGITLPQPVVT
-64 LPQPQGEITYPVRAG
+64 LPQPQGEITYPVSREEPTPAEPAPVG
-79 ETTAPTPAGD
+79 DPIQVVPGGQENDPYQQIGTGTTAPTGPSTETPKPAV
-89 PILVLPGDT
+89 PAITP
-98 ADEPGRETGTATP
+98 TP
-111 AGDPIGA
+111 AATRSIP
-118 VPEQPVSDPYRQIEP
+118 
-133 GMTAPGTEQSAP
+133 
-145 VTPPAAA
+145 
-152 AQTPP
+152 
-157 APRTVT
+157 
-163 VMELMGLCWAA
+163 VMEAVGWCWAA
-174 GAILFLGWQW
+174 GAALFLLWQL
-184 GSYLL
+184 GSYLA
-189 LRVTLRRSCRPV
+189 LRAKLSRSCRPLSDEAILAV
-201 TGEKIQAL
+201 LE
-209 LQKETA
+209 EESA
-215 AAGLERVMPVYTAA
+215 AAGLKKPLPVYTAA
-229 VGSPMIVGAVKPVLL
+229 VGSPMIVGAIKPTLL
-244 LPESDFSPE
+244 LPEMELTAE
-253 QLSLVLRHELVHYRR
+253 QLSLVFRHELIHYHR

-278 LANAVHWFNPMVW
+278 LANAIHWFNPMVW
-291 LMVRAADRDLELSCD
+291 LMVHAADRDLELSCD

-312 RDESYREEYGRCL
+312 QDEAYREEYGRCL
-325 LAVVRVGM
+325 LAVVRAGM
-333 NTPTLFTTNFYSG
+333 NRRTLFTTNFYSG

-353 LSAIF
+353 LATIL
-358 DMTKK
+358 DTTGK
-363 RRGTAALLALLLAAG
+363 RRGTLALVALLLAAAV
-378 IAGSLVACTPGGAP
+378 AGSLVACTPGGE
-392 GKAHGIDLSD
+392 KNRYNIDLND
-402 MDAVSR
+402 MDALSR
-408 EYIAP
+408 EYLAP

-424 DIERL
+424 NIERL

-442 YGYKGGDNLELS
+442 YGYKGGENLELS

-484 YAVIEKHFAVD
+484 YAVIKKHFAVD

-506 LADDGNTIIVSAWE
+506 LADDGNSIIVSAWE

-529 KEATRKDDLLK
+529 KEATRRDDLLK

-557 ADRAAYAESHEATGT
+557 ADRAAYAESHEATGN

-591 GYEEVTLPRPEGEPE
+591 DYEEVTLPRPEGEPE
-606 PDDLLQSKKVQQLLA
+606 PVDLLQSKKVQQCLA

-631 LLGSRCIYTPMKDF
+631 LLGSRSIYTPMKDF
-645 IPREDTDDFY
+645 IPREDSDDFY
-655 AVTGWNE
+655 AVTGWSE

-671 EGYAMLYREKS
+671 EGYAMLYREKI
-682 PNGFSGGTEAPVM
+682 PNGFSGGTEAPVV

-723 MDDVTNGY
+723 MDDATNGY

-739 CSIMMCGQWEWCTA
+739 CSILMCGQWECCTA

-779 SLLMHSRTE
+779 SLLMRSRTE

-798 YDRETRRLTPIPTD
+798 YDRETRRLTPIPTG

-823 DTLFRVQRED
+823 DTLFRVQKED

-859 DSNDSVNIDWVYSD
+859 DGNDSVNIDWIYSD

-915 NTVVPGEALTLPQ
+915 NTVIPGEALTLPQ

-942 VIVREGLM
+942 VIVRDGLM

-958 NGSNQL
+958 NGSDKL

-997 DEAFIAKAKAMGY
+997 DENFIAKAKAMGY

-1015 KIMRD
+1015 EIMKA
-1020 SRVAADN
+1020 SRVSASDI
-1027 VLTGNGTG
+1027 LSGNGTG
-1035 SGSEDFYSPGGSY
+1035 SGSEDFYSPGIKY
-1048 RAYSRTITKKHDKA
+1048 RAYSRGLNKEYDKT
-1062 MVVLLDGSGSMRVVP
+1062 MVVLLDSSGNMRVVP
-1077 QVFND
+1077 QVWDNGHGFQGSNC
-1082 GYDAHEGN
+1082 AFT
-1090 YAHVKLGFITEGLL
+1090 KLGFTAEGLL
-1104 WVSDDRGVFYYDPA
+1104 WISDDRGVFYYDPET
-1118 AIMAVAED
+1118 IMAVAED
-1126 RSPLYSW
+1126 RSPIYSW
-1133 SPDEMET
+1133 SPSELVT
-1140 GDSIPYVMWAKGYR
+1140 GDDIPYVMLVRGYR
-1154 AEGIIIA
+1154 AEKRIA
-1161 YWAALPQSWDGW
+1161 VLWSTLPADWDGW
-1173 SKLPEDVTIHAAVLG
+1173 SMLPGDTTIHAAVLDST
-1188 PNGQLQKDWDTGVQ
+1188 GQLQNDWDTKINPGCYE
-1202 LATSTEGGP
+1202 EGGP
-1211 ACLSSYGYQQ
+1211 VRLYSNEQKDGYLC
-1221 REGYA
+1221 
-1226 GFYVSGA
+1226 FYVDSKH
-1233 GDTDGTMYELNLATG
+1233 GTGSADYELNLTTG
-1248 EVTPAENP
+1248 ELNRV

>member
-1 MERLMTA
+1 MERLMIA

-35 AKWRYWA
+35 ARWRYWA
-42 WLFIAVRLLLP
+42 WLLIAVRLLLP
-53 VGIPLPQPVII
+53 IGISLPQPVVT
-64 LPQPQGEITYPVRAG
+64 LPQPQVDFSYPVR
-79 ETTAPTPAGD
+79 EVEPISPTPTGD
-89 PILVLPGDT
+89 PILVLPGD
-98 ADEPGRETGTATP
+98 DE
-111 AGDPIGA
+111 
-118 VPEQPVSDPYRQIEP
+118 SDPYQQIGAET
-133 GMTAPGTEQSAP
+133 TAPTVPDAVSADP
-145 VTPPAAA
+145 VFRPNQP
-152 AQTPP
+152 QPVP
-157 APRTVT
+157 SRTVT
-163 VMELMGLCWAA
+163 AMELTGWCWAA
-174 GAILFLGWQW
+174 GTLLFLLWQ
-184 GSYLL
+184 GVSYLL
-189 LRVTLRRSCRPV
+189 LRRKLRRSSRLV
-201 TGEKIQAL
+201 TEEKILAL
-209 LQKETA
+209 LEKETA
-215 AAGLERVMPVYTAA
+215 AVGLQKVLPIYTAEI
-229 VGSPMIVGAVKPVLL
+229 GSPMIVGAAKPVLL
-244 LPESDFSPE
+244 LPEISFTEE
-253 QLSLVLRHELVHYRR
+253 QLSLVFRHELTHYRR

-306 EAVVAG
+306 EAVVNG
-312 RDESYREEYGRCL
+312 KNEEYREEYGRCL
-325 LAVVRVGM
+325 LAVVRAGM
-333 NTPTLFTTNFYSG
+333 NRRTLFTTNFYSG

-353 LSAIF
+353 LSTIL
-358 DMTKK
+358 DMTPKS
-363 RRGTAALLALLLAAG
+363 RGTLAFMALLLAATV
-378 IAGSLVACTPGGAP
+378 AGSLVACTPGGDP
-392 GKAHGIDLSD
+392 GRAHGIDLSD
-402 MDAVSR
+402 MDAVSL
-408 EYIAP
+408 EYIAS
-413 LAAMGDSVYWD
+413 LAAMGDSVYWS

-429 NAVLLLQ
+429 DAVLLLQ

-442 YGYKGGDNLELS
+442 YGYKGGENLELS

-506 LADDGNTIIVSAWE
+506 LADDGNSIIVSAWE

-529 KEATRKDDLLK
+529 KEATRRDDLLK

-572 YAITIRLAEEGWVY
+572 YAITIRLTKEGWVY

-606 PDDLLQSKKVQQLLA
+606 PVDLLQSRKVQQCLA

-631 LLGSRCIYTPMKDF
+631 LLGSRSIYTPMKDF

-671 EGYAMLYREKS
+671 EGYAMLYREKI
-682 PNGFSGGTEAPVM
+682 PNGFSGGTEAPVV

-708 AEETKPFD
+708 TEEAKPFD

-723 MDDVTNGY
+723 MDDATNGY

-739 CSIMMCGQWEWCTA
+739 CSILMCGEWEWCTA

-765 NRRVFLGDNINDRY
+765 NRRVFLGDNINNRY
-779 SLLMHSRTE
+779 SLLMRSRTE

-798 YDRETRRLTPIPTD
+798 YDRETRRLTPIPTG

-823 DTLFRVQRED
+823 DTLFRVQKED

-846 APLATFDKTNLPL
+846 APLAIFDKTNLPL
-859 DSNDSVNIDWVYSD
+859 DGNDSVNIDWVYSD
-873 DRGGNMLALI
+873 DRGGNMLVLI

-915 NTVVPGEALTLPQ
+915 NTVVPGEVLTLPQ

-942 VIVREGLM
+942 VIVRDGLM

-958 NGSNQL
+958 NGSDKL

-977 LTTGQTRMLY
+977 LTTGQARMTY
-987 TNDPLASSYD
+987 TNDPIATSYD
-997 DEAFIAKAKAMGY
+997 DENFIAKAKAMGY

-1035 SGSEDFYSPGGSY
+1035 SGSEDFYSPGIQY
-1048 RAYSRTITKKHDKA
+1048 RAYSRTLNKDYDKS
-1062 MVVLLDGSGSMRVVP
+1062 MVVLLDSSGSMRVVP
-1077 QVFND
+1077 QVWND
-1082 GYDAHEGN
+1082 GYGFQGSNCAFT
-1090 YAHVKLGFITEGLL
+1090 KLGFTAEGLL
-1104 WVSDDRGVFYYDPA
+1104 WVSDDRGVYYYDPA

-1133 SPDEMET
+1133 SPSELVT
-1140 GDSIPYVMWAKGYR
+1140 GDDIPYVMLVRGYR
-1154 AEGIIIA
+1154 AEKRIA
-1161 YWAALPQSWDGW
+1161 VLWSTLPADWDGW
-1173 SKLPEDVTIHAAVLG
+1173 SMLPGDTTIHAAVLDST
-1188 PNGQLQKDWDTGVQ
+1188 GQLQNDWDTKINPGCYE
-1202 LATSTEGGP
+1202 EGGP
-1211 ACLSSYGYQQ
+1211 VRLYSNEQKDGYLC
-1221 REGYA
+1221 
-1226 GFYVSGA
+1226 FYVDGKHGKDGA
-1233 GDTDGTMYELNLATG
+1233 SYELNLATG
-1248 EVTPAENP
+1248 EVNRT

>member
-1 MERLMTA
+1 MEQLMTA

-64 LPQPQGEITYPVRAG
+64 LPQPQGEITYPVHAA
-79 ETTAPTPAGD
+79 EPTAPTPAGD
-89 PILVLPGDT
+89 PIRVLPGDGL
-98 ADEPGRETGTATP
+98 ADPKTETTP
-111 AGDPIGA
+111 AGEPIGV
-118 VPEQPVSDPYRQIEP
+118 VPEQTASDPYRQLEQ
-133 GMTAPGTEQSAP
+133 GMTARRTEQTAP
-145 VTPPAAA
+145 VADPAAMLQAPPAA
-152 AQTPP
+152 Q
-157 APRTVT
+157 TVT

-174 GAILFLGWQW
+174 GALIFLGWQW

-189 LRVTLRRSCRPV
+189 MKGRLSRSRRPL
-201 TGEKIQAL
+201 TDKTAL
-209 LQKETA
+209 AVLQTEAA
-215 AAGLERVMPVYTAA
+215 AAGLKKPLPAYTAA
-229 VGSPMIVGAVKPVLL
+229 VGSPMIVGAVRPVLL
-244 LPESDFSPE
+244 LPEITFTTG
-253 QLSLVLRHELVHYRR
+253 QLSLVLRHELVHYCR

-291 LMVRAADRDLELSCD
+291 LMTYAADRDLELSCD
-306 EAVVAG
+306 EAVVNG
-312 RDESYREEYGRCL
+312 QNEDYREEYGRCL
-325 LAVVRVGM
+325 LTVVQAGM
-333 NTPTLFTTNFYSG
+333 NRRTLFTTSFYSG

-353 LSAIF
+353 LTTIF
-358 DMTKK
+358 DTTKK
-363 RRGTAALLALLLAAG
+363 RRGTTALIALLLAAG

-413 LAAMGDSVYWD
+413 LAAMGDSTYWSG
-424 DIERL
+424 IERL
-429 NAVLLLQ
+429 DAVLLMQ

-442 YGYKGGDNLELS
+442 YGYKGGDNLELCA
-454 SLYGGEPAKRTEL
+454 LYGGKPAKRAEL
-467 EALHRDDGF
+467 ESLHRDDGF
-476 YHLPKAEV
+476 YHLPRAEV
-484 YAVIEKHFAVD
+484 YAVIEKHFDVD
-495 DAYLNACMKRR
+495 DAYLNACMKKR
-506 LADDGNTIIVSAWE
+506 LTDDGNSIIVSAWE
-520 MREQCFAYA
+520 MRDRSFAYA
-529 KEATRKDDLLK
+529 KEAARKDDLLK

-557 ADRAAYAESHEATGT
+557 ADRAAYAESHEATGN
-572 YAITIRLAEEGWVY
+572 YAVTIRLAKEGWVY
-586 VSRDF
+586 VSRDYD
-591 GYEEVTLPRPEGEPE
+591 YEEVTLPKPEGEPE
-606 PDDLLQSKKVQQLLA
+606 PDDLLQSQKVQQRLT
-621 GEGYNAEGWT
+621 GEGYSAEGWT
-631 LLGSRCIYTPMKDF
+631 LLGSRCIYASMKEF
-645 IPREDTDDFY
+645 LPREDAGDFY
-655 AVTGWNE
+655 SVTGWSE

-671 EGYAMLYREKS
+671 EGYAMLYRKKR
-682 PNGFSGGTEAPVM
+682 PNGFSGGAENPVL

-708 AEETKPFD
+708 AEEAKPFD
-716 FGDMVIE
+716 FGDMVIAI
-723 MDDVTNGY
+723 DDATNSY

-739 CSIMMCGQWEWCTA
+739 CSIMMCADWEWCTA

-765 NRRVFLGDNINDRY
+765 NRRLFLGDDINDRY
-779 SLLMHSRTE
+779 SLLTYSRTE
-788 DKGLVSDYYA
+788 DKGQVSDTYA
-798 YDRETRRLTPIPTD
+798 YDRETRRLTPIPTG
-812 SGDYCSNIRGS
+812 SGDYCSNIMGS
-823 DTLFRVQRED
+823 DTLFRVQKED

-859 DSNDSVNIDWVYSD
+859 DGNDSVNIDGVYAD

-883 YYPYRAADI
+883 YYPCRAADI
-892 SDEWYGY
+892 SDEWYNY
-899 QLSSYHW
+899 ELSSYHRR
-906 KVLPMTMEN
+906 VLPMTTEK
-915 NTVVPGEALTLPQ
+915 NTLIPGEVLTLPQ

-942 VIVREGLM
+942 VIVRERLM

-958 NGSNQL
+958 TGSDQL

-977 LTTGQTRMLY
+977 LTTGQTQMLY
-987 TNDPLASSYD
+987 TNDPLVSSYD

-1015 KIMRD
+1015 KLMEV
-1020 SRVAADN
+1020 SRVATDN
-1027 VLTGNGTG
+1027 VLTGNGHG

-1090 YAHVKLGFITEGLL
+1090 YAHVKLGFTAEGLL
-1104 WVSDDRGVFYYDPA
+1104 WVSDDRGVFYYDPQV
-1118 AIMAVAED
+1118 IMAVAEN

-1133 SPDEMET
+1133 SPGELQT
-1140 GDSIPYVMWAKGYR
+1140 GEKLPYVMWAKGYR

-1173 SKLPEDVTIHAAVLG
+1173 SKLPDDVTIHAAVLDTT
-1188 PNGQLQKDWDTGVQ
+1188 GQLQKDWDTGVQ

-1211 ACLSSYGYQQ
+1211 VWLSSYGYQQ

-1233 GDTDGTMYELNLATG
+1233 GDTDGTLYELNLATG

>member
-1 MERLMTA
+1 MERLMIA

-35 AKWRYWA
+35 ARWRYWA
-42 WLFIAVRLLLP
+42 WLLIAVRLLLP
-53 VGIPLPQPVII
+53 IGISLPQPVVT
-64 LPQPQGEITYPVRAG
+64 LPQPQVDFSYPVR
-79 ETTAPTPAGD
+79 EVEPISPTPTGD
-89 PILVLPGDT
+89 PILVLPGD
-98 ADEPGRETGTATP
+98 DE
-111 AGDPIGA
+111 
-118 VPEQPVSDPYRQIEP
+118 SDPYQQIGAET
-133 GMTAPGTEQSAP
+133 TAPTVPDAVSADP
-145 VTPPAAA
+145 VFRPNQP
-152 AQTPP
+152 QPVP
-157 APRTVT
+157 SRTVT
-163 VMELMGLCWAA
+163 AMELTGWCWAA
-174 GAILFLGWQW
+174 GTLLFLLWQ
-184 GSYLL
+184 GVSYLL
-189 LRVTLRRSCRPV
+189 LRRKLRCSSRLVTE
-201 TGEKIQAL
+201 EKILAL
-209 LQKETA
+209 LEKETA
-215 AAGLERVMPVYTAA
+215 AVGLQKVLPIYAA
-229 VGSPMIVGAVKPVLL
+229 EIGSPMIVGAAKPVLL
-244 LPESDFSPE
+244 LPEISFTEE
-253 QLSLVLRHELVHYRR
+253 QLSLVFRHELTHYRR

-306 EAVVAG
+306 EAVVNG
-312 RDESYREEYGRCL
+312 KNEEYREEYGRCL
-325 LAVVRVGM
+325 LAVVRAGM
-333 NTPTLFTTNFYSG
+333 NRRTLFTTNFYSG

-353 LSAIF
+353 LSTIL
-358 DMTKK
+358 DMTPKS
-363 RRGTAALLALLLAAG
+363 RGTLAFMALLLAAAV
-378 IAGSLVACTPGGAP
+378 AGSLVACTPGGDP
-392 GKAHGIDLSD
+392 GRAHGIDLSD

-424 DIERL
+424 NIERL
-429 NAVLLLQ
+429 DAVLLLQ

-442 YGYKGGDNLELS
+442 YGYKGGENLELS

-506 LADDGNTIIVSAWE
+506 LADDGNSIIVSAWE

-529 KEATRKDDLLK
+529 KEATRRDDLLK

-572 YAITIRLAEEGWVY
+572 YAITIRLTKEGWVY

-606 PDDLLQSKKVQQLLA
+606 PVDLLQSRKVQQCLA

-631 LLGSRCIYTPMKDF
+631 LLGSRSIYTPMKDF

-671 EGYAMLYREKS
+671 EGYAMLYREKI
-682 PNGFSGGTEAPVM
+682 PNGFSGGTEAPVV

-708 AEETKPFD
+708 TEEAKPFD

-723 MDDVTNGY
+723 MDDATNGY

-739 CSIMMCGQWEWCTA
+739 CSILMCGQWEWCTA

-823 DTLFRVQRED
+823 DTLFRVQKED

-859 DSNDSVNIDWVYSD
+859 DGNDSVNIDWVYSD
-873 DRGGNMLALI
+873 DRGGNMLVLI

-915 NTVVPGEALTLPQ
+915 NTVIPSEVLTLPQ

-942 VIVREGLM
+942 VIVRDGLM

-958 NGSNQL
+958 NGSDKL

-977 LTTGQTRMLY
+977 LTTGQARMIY
-987 TNDPLASSYD
+987 TNDPLVSSYD

-1020 SRVAADN
+1020 SRVAAAD

-1035 SGSEDFYSPGGSY
+1035 SGSEDFYSPGIQY
-1048 RAYSRTITKKHDKA
+1048 RAYSRTLNKDYDKS
-1062 MVVLLDGSGSMRVVP
+1062 MVVLLDSSGSMRVVP
-1077 QVFND
+1077 QVWND
-1082 GYDAHEGN
+1082 GYGFQGSNCAFT
-1090 YAHVKLGFITEGLL
+1090 KLGFTAEGLL

-1126 RSPLYSW
+1126 RSPVYSW
-1133 SPDEMET
+1133 SPSELVT
-1140 GDSIPYVMWAKGYR
+1140 GDDIPYVMLVRGYR
-1154 AEGIIIA
+1154 AEKRIA
-1161 YWAALPQSWDGW
+1161 VLWSTLPADWDGW
-1173 SKLPEDVTIHAAVLG
+1173 SMLPGDTTIHAAVLDST
-1188 PNGQLQKDWDTGVQ
+1188 GQLQNDWDTKINPGRYE
-1202 LATSTEGGP
+1202 EGGP
-1211 ACLSSYGYQQ
+1211 VRITSNEQKDGYLC
-1221 REGYA
+1221 
-1226 GFYVSGA
+1226 FYVDSKHGKDGA
-1233 GDTDGTMYELNLATG
+1233 RYELNLATG
-1248 EVTPAENP
+1248 EVNRT

>member
-1 MERLMTA
+1 MERLMIA

-35 AKWRYWA
+35 ARWRYWA
-42 WLFIAVRLLLP
+42 WLLIAVRLLLP
-53 VGIPLPQPVII
+53 IGISLPQPVVT
-64 LPQPQGEITYPVRAG
+64 LPQPQVDFSYPVR
-79 ETTAPTPAGD
+79 EVEPISPTPTGD
-89 PILVLPGDT
+89 PILVLPGD
-98 ADEPGRETGTATP
+98 DE
-111 AGDPIGA
+111 
-118 VPEQPVSDPYRQIEP
+118 SDPYQQIGAET
-133 GMTAPGTEQSAP
+133 TAPTVPDAVSADP
-145 VTPPAAA
+145 VFRPNQP
-152 AQTPP
+152 QPVP
-157 APRTVT
+157 SRTVT
-163 VMELMGLCWAA
+163 AMELTGWCWAA
-174 GAILFLGWQW
+174 GTLLFLLWQ
-184 GSYLL
+184 GVCYLL
-189 LRVTLRRSCRPV
+189 LRRKLRRSSRFV
-201 TGEKIQAL
+201 TEEKILAL
-209 LQKETA
+209 LEKETA
-215 AAGLERVMPVYTAA
+215 AVGLQKVLPIYTAEI
-229 VGSPMIVGAVKPVLL
+229 GSPMIVGAAKPVLL
-244 LPESDFSPE
+244 LPEISFTEE
-253 QLSLVLRHELVHYRR
+253 QLSLVFRHELTHYRR

-306 EAVVAG
+306 EAVVNG
-312 RDESYREEYGRCL
+312 KNEEYREEYGRCL
-325 LAVVRVGM
+325 LAVVRAGM
-333 NTPTLFTTNFYSG
+333 NRRTLFTTNFYSG

-353 LSAIF
+353 LSTIL
-358 DMTKK
+358 DMTPKS
-363 RRGTAALLALLLAAG
+363 RGTLAFMALLLTAAV
-378 IAGSLVACTPGGAP
+378 AGSLVACTPGGDP
-392 GKAHGIDLSD
+392 GRAHGIDLSD
-402 MDAVSR
+402 MDAVSL

-413 LAAMGDSVYWD
+413 LAAMGDSVYWS

-429 NAVLLLQ
+429 DAILLLQ

-442 YGYKGGDNLELS
+442 YGYKGGENLELS

-476 YHLPKAEV
+476 YHLPKADV

-506 LADDGNTIIVSAWE
+506 LADDGNSIIVSAWE

-529 KEATRKDDLLK
+529 KEATRRDDLLK

-572 YAITIRLAEEGWVY
+572 YAITIRLTKEGWVY

-606 PDDLLQSKKVQQLLA
+606 PVDLLQSKKVQQRLA

-631 LLGSRCIYTPMKDF
+631 LLGSRSIYTPMKDF
-645 IPREDTDDFY
+645 IPREDADDFY

-671 EGYAMLYREKS
+671 KGYAMLYREKI
-682 PNGFSGGTEAPVM
+682 PNGFSGGTEAPVV

-723 MDDVTNGY
+723 MDDATNGY

-739 CSIMMCGQWEWCTA
+739 CSILMCGEWEWCTA

-779 SLLMHSRTE
+779 SLLMRSRTE

-798 YDRETRRLTPIPTD
+798 YDRETRRLTPIPTG

-833 GSALSIYSAANPE
+833 GSAVSIYSAANPE

-859 DSNDSVNIDWVYSD
+859 DGNDSVNIDWVYSD
-873 DRGGNMLALI
+873 DRGGNMLVLI

-915 NTVVPGEALTLPQ
+915 NTVVPGEVLTLPQ

-942 VIVREGLM
+942 VIVRDGLM
-950 YYSNYYDE
+950 YYSNYCDE
-958 NGSNQL
+958 NGSDKL

-987 TNDPLASSYD
+987 TNDPLVSSYD
-997 DEAFIAKAKAMGY
+997 DENFIAKAKAMGY

-1020 SRVAADN
+1020 SRVATDN
-1027 VLTGNGTG
+1027 ALTGNGTG

-1062 MVVLLDGSGSMRVVP
+1062 MVVLLDSSGSMRVVP

-1118 AIMAVAED
+1118 AIMAVAEN

-1173 SKLPEDVTIHAAVLG
+1173 SMLPEDVTIHAAVLG

-1202 LATSTEGGP
+1202 LTTSTEGGP

>member
-1 MERLMTA
+1 MERLMIA

-35 AKWRYWA
+35 ARWRYWA
-42 WLFIAVRLLLP
+42 WLLIAVRLLLP
-53 VGIPLPQPVII
+53 IGISLPQPVVT
-64 LPQPQGEITYPVRAG
+64 LPQPQVDFSYPVR
-79 ETTAPTPAGD
+79 EVEPISPTPTGD
-89 PILVLPGDT
+89 PILVLPGD
-98 ADEPGRETGTATP
+98 DE
-111 AGDPIGA
+111 
-118 VPEQPVSDPYRQIEP
+118 SDPYQQIGAET
-133 GMTAPGTEQSAP
+133 TAPTVPDAVSADP
-145 VTPPAAA
+145 VFRPNQP
-152 AQTPP
+152 QPVP
-157 APRTVT
+157 SRTVT
-163 VMELMGLCWAA
+163 AMELTGWCWAA
-174 GAILFLGWQW
+174 GTLLFLLWQ
-184 GSYLL
+184 GVSYLL
-189 LRVTLRRSCRPV
+189 LRRKLRRSSRLV
-201 TGEKIQAL
+201 TEEKILAL
-209 LQKETA
+209 LEKETA
-215 AAGLERVMPVYTAA
+215 AVGLQKVLPIYTAEI
-229 VGSPMIVGAVKPVLL
+229 GSPMIVGAAKPVLL
-244 LPESDFSPE
+244 LPEISFTEE
-253 QLSLVLRHELVHYRR
+253 QLSLVFRHELTHYRR

-306 EAVVAG
+306 EAVVNG
-312 RDESYREEYGRCL
+312 KNEEYREEYGRCL
-325 LAVVRVGM
+325 LAVVRAGM
-333 NTPTLFTTNFYSG
+333 NRRTLFTTNFYSG

-353 LSAIF
+353 LSTIL
-358 DMTKK
+358 DMTPKS
-363 RRGTAALLALLLAAG
+363 RGTLAFMALLLAATV
-378 IAGSLVACTPGGAP
+378 AGSLVACTPGGDP
-392 GKAHGIDLSD
+392 GRAHGIDLSD
-402 MDAVSR
+402 MDAVSL

-413 LAAMGDSVYWD
+413 LAAMGDSVYWS

-429 NAVLLLQ
+429 DAVLLLP

-442 YGYKGGDNLELS
+442 YGSKGGENLELS

-506 LADDGNTIIVSAWE
+506 LADDGNSIIVSAWE

-529 KEATRKDDLLK
+529 KEATRRDDLLK

-572 YAITIRLAEEGWVY
+572 YAITIRLTKEGWVY

-606 PDDLLQSKKVQQLLA
+606 PVDLLQSKKVQQRLA

-631 LLGSRCIYTPMKDF
+631 LLGSRSIYTPMKDF

-671 EGYAMLYREKS
+671 EGYAMLYREKI
-682 PNGFSGGTEAPVM
+682 PNGFSGGTEAPVV

-708 AEETKPFD
+708 TEEAKPFD

-723 MDDVTNGY
+723 MDDATNGY

-739 CSIMMCGQWEWCTA
+739 CSILMCGQWECCTA
-753 VVEHSGSTPRFV
+753 VVEHSGSTPCFV
-765 NRRVFLGDNINDRY
+765 NRRVFLGDNINNRY
-779 SLLMHSRTE
+779 SLLMRSRTE
-788 DKGLVSDYYA
+788 DKGLVSDYYV
-798 YDRETRRLTPIPTD
+798 YDRETRRLTPILTG

-823 DTLFRVQRED
+823 DTLFRVQKED

-859 DSNDSVNIDWVYSD
+859 DGNDSVNIDWVYSD
-873 DRGGNMLALI
+873 DRGGNMLVLI

-915 NTVVPGEALTLPQ
+915 NTVVPGEVLTLPQ

-942 VIVREGLM
+942 VIVRDGLM

-958 NGSNQL
+958 NGSDKL

-977 LTTGQTRMLY
+977 LATGQARMTY
-987 TNDPLASSYD
+987 TNDPIATSYD
-997 DEAFIAKAKAMGY
+997 DENFIAKAKAMGY

-1015 KIMRD
+1015 MVMRD

-1035 SGSEDFYSPGGSY
+1035 SGSEDFYSPGIQY
-1048 RAYSRTITKKHDKA
+1048 RAYSRTLNKDYDKS
-1062 MVVLLDGSGSMRVVP
+1062 MVVLLDSSGSMRVVP
-1077 QVFND
+1077 QVWND
-1082 GYDAHEGN
+1082 GYGFQGSNCAFT
-1090 YAHVKLGFITEGLL
+1090 KLGFTAEGLL
-1104 WVSDDRGVFYYDPA
+1104 WISDDRGVFYYDPA
-1118 AIMAVAED
+1118 TIMAVAED
-1126 RSPLYSW
+1126 RSPVYSW
-1133 SPDEMET
+1133 SPSELVT
-1140 GDSIPYVMWAKGYR
+1140 GDDIPYVMLVRGYR
-1154 AEGIIIA
+1154 AEKRIA
-1161 YWAALPQSWDGW
+1161 VLWTALPADWDGW
-1173 SKLPEDVTIHAAVLG
+1173 SILPGDTTIHAAVLDST
-1188 PNGQLQKDWDTGVQ
+1188 GQLQNDWDTKINPGCYE
-1202 LATSTEGGP
+1202 EGGP
-1211 ACLSSYGYQQ
+1211 VRLYSNEQKDGDLC
-1221 REGYA
+1221 
-1226 GFYVSGA
+1226 FYVDSKHG
-1233 GDTDGTMYELNLATG
+1233 TDGARYELNLATG
-1248 EVTPAENP
+1248 EVNRTY

>member
-1 MERLMTA
+1 MERLMIA

-35 AKWRYWA
+35 ARWRYWA
-42 WLFIAVRLLLP
+42 WLLIAVRLLLP
-53 VGIPLPQPVII
+53 IGISLPQPVVT
-64 LPQPQGEITYPVRAG
+64 LPQPQVDFSYPVR
-79 ETTAPTPAGD
+79 EVEPISPTPTGD
-89 PILVLPGDT
+89 PILVLPGD
-98 ADEPGRETGTATP
+98 DE
-111 AGDPIGA
+111 
-118 VPEQPVSDPYRQIEP
+118 SDPYQQIGAET
-133 GMTAPGTEQSAP
+133 TAPTVPDAVSADP
-145 VTPPAAA
+145 VFRPNQP
-152 AQTPP
+152 QPVP
-157 APRTVT
+157 FRTVT
-163 VMELMGLCWAA
+163 AMELTGWCWAA
-174 GAILFLGWQW
+174 GTLLFLLWQ
-184 GSYLL
+184 GVSYLL
-189 LRVTLRRSCRPV
+189 LRRKLRRSSRLV
-201 TGEKIQAL
+201 TEEKILAL
-209 LQKETA
+209 LEKETA
-215 AAGLERVMPVYTAA
+215 AVGLQKVLPIYTAEI
-229 VGSPMIVGAVKPVLL
+229 GSPMIVGAAKPVLL
-244 LPESDFSPE
+244 LPEISFTEE
-253 QLSLVLRHELVHYRR
+253 QLSLVFRHELTHYRR

-306 EAVVAG
+306 EAVVNG
-312 RDESYREEYGRCL
+312 KNEEYREEYGRCL
-325 LAVVRVGM
+325 LAVVRAGM
-333 NTPTLFTTNFYSG
+333 NRRTLFTTNFYSG

-353 LSAIF
+353 LSTIL
-358 DMTKK
+358 DMTPKS
-363 RRGTAALLALLLAAG
+363 RGTLAFMALLLAATV
-378 IAGSLVACTPGGAP
+378 AGSLVACTPGGDP
-392 GKAHGIDLSD
+392 GRAHGIDLSD

-429 NAVLLLQ
+429 DAVLLLQ

-442 YGYKGGDNLELS
+442 YGYKGGENLELS

-476 YHLPKAEV
+476 YHLPKADV

-506 LADDGNTIIVSAWE
+506 LADDGNSIIVSAWE

-529 KEATRKDDLLK
+529 KEATRRDDLLK

-557 ADRAAYAESHEATGT
+557 ADRATYAESHEATGT
-572 YAITIRLAEEGWVY
+572 YAITIRLTKEGWVY

-606 PDDLLQSKKVQQLLA
+606 PVDLMQSRKVQQCLA

-631 LLGSRCIYTPMKDF
+631 LLGSRSIYTPMKDF

-671 EGYAMLYREKS
+671 EGYAMLYREKI
-682 PNGFSGGTEAPVM
+682 PNGFSGGTEAPVV

-723 MDDVTNGY
+723 MDDATNGY

-739 CSIMMCGQWEWCTA
+739 CSIMMCGQWECCTA

-779 SLLMHSRTE
+779 SLLMRSRTE
-788 DKGLVSDYYA
+788 DKGLVSDYYV
-798 YDRETRRLTPIPTD
+798 YDRETHRLTPIPTG

-846 APLATFDKTNLPL
+846 APLAAFDKTNLPL
-859 DSNDSVNIDWVYSD
+859 DGNDSVNIDWVYSD
-873 DRGGNMLALI
+873 DRGGNMLVLI

-915 NTVVPGEALTLPQ
+915 NTVVPGEVLTLPQ

-942 VIVREGLM
+942 VIVRDGLM

-958 NGSNQL
+958 NGSDKL

-987 TNDPLASSYD
+987 TNDPLVSSYD
-997 DEAFIAKAKAMGY
+997 DENFIAKAKTMGY

-1035 SGSEDFYSPGGSY
+1035 SGSEDFYSPGIQY
-1048 RAYSRTITKKHDKA
+1048 RAYSRTLNKDYDKS
-1062 MVVLLDGSGSMRVVP
+1062 MVVLLDSSGSMRVVP
-1077 QVFND
+1077 QVWND
-1082 GYDAHEGN
+1082 GYGFQGSNCAFT
-1090 YAHVKLGFITEGLL
+1090 KLGFTAEGLL
-1104 WVSDDRGVFYYDPA
+1104 WISDDRGVYYYDPA

-1126 RSPLYSW
+1126 RSPVYSW
-1133 SPDEMET
+1133 SPSELVT
-1140 GDSIPYVMWAKGYR
+1140 GDDIPYVMLVRGYR
-1154 AEGIIIA
+1154 AEKRIA
-1161 YWAALPQSWDGW
+1161 VLWSTLPADWDGW
-1173 SKLPEDVTIHAAVLG
+1173 SMLPGDTTIHAAVLDST
-1188 PNGQLQKDWDTGVQ
+1188 GQLQNDWDTKINPGLYQ
-1202 LATSTEGGP
+1202 EGGP
-1211 ACLSSYGYQQ
+1211 VRLYSNEQKDGYLC
-1221 REGYA
+1221 
-1226 GFYVSGA
+1226 FYVDGKHGKDGA
-1233 GDTDGTMYELNLATG
+1233 RYELNLATG
-1248 EVTPAENP
+1248 EVNRTY

>member
-1 MERLMTA
+1 MERLMIA

-35 AKWRYWA
+35 ARWRYWA
-42 WLFIAVRLLLP
+42 WLLIAVRLLLP
-53 VGIPLPQPVII
+53 IGISLPQPVVT
-64 LPQPQGEITYPVRAG
+64 LPQPQVEFSYPVR
-79 ETTAPTPAGD
+79 EVEPISPTPTGD
-89 PILVLPGDT
+89 PILVLPGD
-98 ADEPGRETGTATP
+98 DE
-111 AGDPIGA
+111 
-118 VPEQPVSDPYRQIEP
+118 SDPYQQIGAET
-133 GMTAPGTEQSAP
+133 TAPTVPDAVSADP
-145 VTPPAAA
+145 VFQPNQP
-152 AQTPP
+152 QPVP
-157 APRTVT
+157 SRTVT
-163 VMELMGLCWAA
+163 AMELTGWCWAA
-174 GAILFLGWQW
+174 GTLLFLLWQ
-184 GSYLL
+184 GVSYLL
-189 LRVTLRRSCRPV
+189 LRRKLRRSSRLV
-201 TGEKIQAL
+201 TEEKILAL
-209 LQKETA
+209 LEKETA
-215 AAGLERVMPVYTAA
+215 AVGLQKVLPIYTAEI
-229 VGSPMIVGAVKPVLL
+229 GSPMIVGAAKPVLL
-244 LPESDFSPE
+244 LPEISFTEE
-253 QLSLVLRHELVHYRR
+253 QLSLVFRHELTHYRR

-306 EAVVAG
+306 EAVVNG
-312 RDESYREEYGRCL
+312 KNEEYREEYGRCL
-325 LAVVRVGM
+325 LAVVRAGM
-333 NTPTLFTTNFYSG
+333 NRRTLFTTNFYSG

-353 LSAIF
+353 LSTIL
-358 DMTKK
+358 DMTPKS
-363 RRGTAALLALLLAAG
+363 RGTLAFMALLLVAAV
-378 IAGSLVACTPGGAP
+378 AGSLVACTPGGDP
-392 GKAHGIDLSD
+392 GRAHGIDLSD
-402 MDAVSR
+402 MDAVSL

-429 NAVLLLQ
+429 DAVLLLQ

-442 YGYKGGDNLELS
+442 YGYKGGENLELCA
-454 SLYGGEPAKRTEL
+454 LYGGEPAKRTEL

-484 YAVIEKHFAVD
+484 YAVIKKHFAVD

-506 LADDGNTIIVSAWE
+506 LADDGNSIIVSAWE

-529 KEATRKDDLLK
+529 KEATLRDDLLK

-557 ADRAAYAESHEATGT
+557 ADRAAYAEGHEATGT
-572 YAITIRLAEEGWVY
+572 YAITIRLAKEGWVY

-606 PDDLLQSKKVQQLLA
+606 PDDLLQSKKVQQCLA

-631 LLGSRCIYTPMKDF
+631 LLGSRSIYTPMKDF
-645 IPREDTDDFY
+645 IPREDSDDFY

-671 EGYAMLYREKS
+671 EGYAMLYREKI
-682 PNGFSGGTEAPVM
+682 PNGFSGGTENPVV

-723 MDDVTNGY
+723 MDDATNGY

-739 CSIMMCGQWEWCTA
+739 CSILMCGQWECCTA

-779 SLLMHSRTE
+779 SLLMRSRTE

-798 YDRETRRLTPIPTD
+798 YDRETRRLTPIPTG

-859 DSNDSVNIDWVYSD
+859 DGNDSVNIDWVYSD

-915 NTVVPGEALTLPQ
+915 NTVVPGEVLTLPQ

-942 VIVREGLM
+942 VIVRDGLM
-950 YYSNYYDE
+950 YYSNYCDE
-958 NGSNQL
+958 NGSDKL

-987 TNDPLASSYD
+987 TNDPLVSSYD
-997 DEAFIAKAKAMGY
+997 DENFIAKAKAMGY

-1020 SRVAADN
+1020 SRVATDN

-1035 SGSEDFYSPGGSY
+1035 SGSEDFYSPGIQY
-1048 RAYSRTITKKHDKA
+1048 RAYSRTINKSHDKS
-1062 MVVLLDGSGSMRVVP
+1062 MVVLLDSSGSMRVVP
-1077 QVFND
+1077 QVFYDKND
-1082 GYDAHEGN
+1082 SYGN
-1090 YAHVKLGFITEGLL
+1090 RLTYMRLGFTAEGLL

-1126 RSPLYSW
+1126 RSPVYSW
-1133 SPDEMET
+1133 SPSELVT
-1140 GDSIPYVMWAKGYR
+1140 GDDIPYVMLVRGYR
-1154 AEGIIIA
+1154 AEKRIA
-1161 YWAALPQSWDGW
+1161 VLWTALPADWDGW
-1173 SKLPEDVTIHAAVLG
+1173 SILPGDTTIHAAVLDST
-1188 PNGQLQKDWDTGVQ
+1188 GQLQNDWDTKINPGRYE
-1202 LATSTEGGP
+1202 EGGP
-1211 ACLSSYGYQQ
+1211 VRITSSEQKDGYLC
-1221 REGYA
+1221 
-1226 GFYVSGA
+1226 FYVHGKH
-1233 GDTDGTMYELNLATG
+1233 GTDGADYELNLTTG
-1248 EVTPAENP
+1248 EVNRT

>member
-1 MERLMTA
+1 MERLMIA

-35 AKWRYWA
+35 ARWRYWA
-42 WLFIAVRLLLP
+42 WLLIAVRLLLP
-53 VGIPLPQPVII
+53 IGISLPQPVVT
-64 LPQPQGEITYPVRAG
+64 LPQPQVDFSYPVR
-79 ETTAPTPAGD
+79 EVEPISPTPTGD
-89 PILVLPGDT
+89 PILVLPGD
-98 ADEPGRETGTATP
+98 DE
-111 AGDPIGA
+111 
-118 VPEQPVSDPYRQIEP
+118 SDPYQQIGAET
-133 GMTAPGTEQSAP
+133 TAPTVPDAVSADP
-145 VTPPAAA
+145 VFRPNQP
-152 AQTPP
+152 QPVP
-157 APRTVT
+157 SRTVT
-163 VMELMGLCWAA
+163 AMELTGWCWAA
-174 GAILFLGWQW
+174 GTLLFLLWQ
-184 GSYLL
+184 GVSYLL
-189 LRVTLRRSCRPV
+189 LRRKLRCSSRLVTE
-201 TGEKIQAL
+201 EKILAL
-209 LQKETA
+209 LEKETA
-215 AAGLERVMPVYTAA
+215 AVGLQKVLPIYAA
-229 VGSPMIVGAVKPVLL
+229 EIGSPMIVGAAKPVLL
-244 LPESDFSPE
+244 LPEISFTEE
-253 QLSLVLRHELVHYRR
+253 QLSLVFRHELTHYRR

-306 EAVVAG
+306 EAVVNG
-312 RDESYREEYGRCL
+312 KNEEYREEYGRCL
-325 LAVVRVGM
+325 LAVVRAGM
-333 NTPTLFTTNFYSG
+333 NRRTLFTTNFYSG

-353 LSAIF
+353 LSTIL
-358 DMTKK
+358 DMTPKS
-363 RRGTAALLALLLAAG
+363 RGTLAFMALLLAAAV
-378 IAGSLVACTPGGAP
+378 AGSLVACTPGGDP
-392 GKAHGIDLSD
+392 GRAHGIDLSD

-424 DIERL
+424 NIERL
-429 NAVLLLQ
+429 DAVLLLQ

-442 YGYKGGDNLELS
+442 YGYKGGENLELS

-506 LADDGNTIIVSAWE
+506 LADDGNSIIVSAWE

-529 KEATRKDDLLK
+529 KEATRRDDLLK

-572 YAITIRLAEEGWVY
+572 YAITIRLTKEGWVY

-606 PDDLLQSKKVQQLLA
+606 PVDLLQSRKVQQCLA

-631 LLGSRCIYTPMKDF
+631 LLGSRSIYTPMKDF

-671 EGYAMLYREKS
+671 EGYAMLYREKI
-682 PNGFSGGTEAPVM
+682 PNGFSGGTEAPVV

-708 AEETKPFD
+708 TEEAKPFD

-723 MDDVTNGY
+723 MDDATNGY

-739 CSIMMCGQWEWCTA
+739 CSILMCGQWEWCTA

-823 DTLFRVQRED
+823 DTLFRVQKED

-859 DSNDSVNIDWVYSD
+859 DGNDSVNIDWVYSD
-873 DRGGNMLALI
+873 DRGGNMLVLI

-915 NTVVPGEALTLPQ
+915 NTVIPSEVLTLPQ

-942 VIVREGLM
+942 VIVRDGLM

-958 NGSNQL
+958 NGSDKL

-977 LTTGQTRMLY
+977 LTTGQARMIY
-987 TNDPLASSYD
+987 TNDPLVSSYD

-1020 SRVAADN
+1020 SRVAAAD

-1035 SGSEDFYSPGGSY
+1035 SGSEDFYSPGIQY
-1048 RAYSRTITKKHDKA
+1048 RAYSRTLNKDYDKS
-1062 MVVLLDGSGSMRVVP
+1062 MVVLLDSSGSMRVVP
-1077 QVFND
+1077 QVWND
-1082 GYDAHEGN
+1082 GYGFQGSNCAFT
-1090 YAHVKLGFITEGLL
+1090 KLGFTAEGLL
-1104 WVSDDRGVFYYDPA
+1104 WISDDRGVFYYDPA

-1126 RSPLYSW
+1126 RSPVYSW
-1133 SPDEMET
+1133 SPSELVT
-1140 GDSIPYVMWAKGYR
+1140 GDDIPYVMLVRGYR
-1154 AEGIIIA
+1154 AEKRIA
-1161 YWAALPQSWDGW
+1161 VLWSTLPADWDGW
-1173 SKLPEDVTIHAAVLG
+1173 SMLPGDTTIHAAVLDST
-1188 PNGQLQKDWDTGVQ
+1188 GQLQNDWDTKINPGCYE
-1202 LATSTEGGP
+1202 EGGP
-1211 ACLSSYGYQQ
+1211 VRLYSNEQKDGYLC
-1221 REGYA
+1221 
-1226 GFYVSGA
+1226 FYVDSKH
-1233 GDTDGTMYELNLATG
+1233 GTGSADYELNLTTG
-1248 EVTPAENP
+1248 EVNRT

>member
-1 MERLMTA
+1 MERLMIA

-35 AKWRYWA
+35 ARWRYWA
-42 WLFIAVRLLLP
+42 WLLIAVRLLLP
-53 VGIPLPQPVII
+53 IGISLPQPVVT
-64 LPQPQGEITYPVRAG
+64 LPQPQVDFSYPVR
-79 ETTAPTPAGD
+79 EVEPISPTPTGD
-89 PILVLPGDT
+89 PILVLPGD
-98 ADEPGRETGTATP
+98 DE
-111 AGDPIGA
+111 
-118 VPEQPVSDPYRQIEP
+118 SDPYQQIGVET
-133 GMTAPGTEQSAP
+133 TAPTVPDAVSADPVFRPNQPQSVP
-145 VTPPAAA
+145 S
-152 AQTPP
+152 
-157 APRTVT
+157 RTVT
-163 VMELMGLCWAA
+163 AMELTGWCWAA
-174 GAILFLGWQW
+174 GTLLFLLWQ
-184 GSYLL
+184 GVSYLL
-189 LRVTLRRSCRPV
+189 LRRKLRRSSRLV
-201 TGEKIQAL
+201 TEEKILAL
-209 LQKETA
+209 LEKEIAAVGLQKV
-215 AAGLERVMPVYTAA
+215 LPIYTAEI
-229 VGSPMIVGAVKPVLL
+229 GSPMIVGAAKPVLL
-244 LPESDFSPE
+244 LPEISFTEE
-253 QLSLVLRHELVHYRR
+253 QLSLVFRHELTHYRR

-306 EAVVAG
+306 EAVVNG
-312 RDESYREEYGRCL
+312 KNEEYREEYGRCL
-325 LAVVRVGM
+325 LAVVRAGM
-333 NTPTLFTTNFYSG
+333 NRRTLFTTNFYSG

-353 LSAIF
+353 LSTIL
-358 DMTKK
+358 DMTPKS
-363 RRGTAALLALLLAAG
+363 RGTLAFMALLLAAAV
-378 IAGSLVACTPGGAP
+378 AGSLVACTPGGDP
-392 GKAHGIDLSD
+392 GRAHGIDLSD
-402 MDAVSR
+402 MDAVSL

-413 LAAMGDSVYWD
+413 LAAMGDSVYWS
-424 DIERL
+424 DIEWL
-429 NAVLLLQ
+429 DAVLLLQ

-442 YGYKGGDNLELS
+442 YGYKGGENLELS

-476 YHLPKAEV
+476 YHLPKADV

-506 LADDGNTIIVSAWE
+506 LADDGNSIIVSAWE

-529 KEATRKDDLLK
+529 KEATRRDDLLK

-545 YEVQPGDEESIT
+545 YEVQPGDEERIT

-572 YAITIRLAEEGWVY
+572 YAITIRLTKEGWVY

-606 PDDLLQSKKVQQLLA
+606 PVDLLQSKKVQQCLA

-631 LLGSRCIYTPMKDF
+631 LLGSRSIYTPMKDF
-645 IPREDTDDFY
+645 IPREDADDFY

-671 EGYAMLYREKS
+671 KGYAMLYREKI
-682 PNGFSGGTEAPVM
+682 PNGFSGGTEAPVV

-723 MDDVTNGY
+723 MDDATNGY

-739 CSIMMCGQWEWCTA
+739 CSILMCGQWECCTA

-779 SLLMHSRTE
+779 SLLMRSRTE

-798 YDRETRRLTPIPTD
+798 YDRETRRLTPIPTG

-823 DTLFRVQRED
+823 DTLFRVQKED
-833 GSALSIYSAANPE
+833 SSALSIYSAANPE

-859 DSNDSVNIDWVYSD
+859 DGNDSVNIDWVYSD

-915 NTVVPGEALTLPQ
+915 NTVIPGEVLTLPQ

-942 VIVREGLM
+942 VIVRDGLM

-958 NGSNQL
+958 NGSDKL

-977 LTTGQTRMLY
+977 LTTGQARMTY
-987 TNDPLASSYD
+987 TNDPIATSYD
-997 DEAFIAKAKAMGY
+997 DENFIAKAKAMGY

-1015 KIMRD
+1015 MVMRD

-1035 SGSEDFYSPGGSY
+1035 SGSEDFYSPGIQY
-1048 RAYSRTITKKHDKA
+1048 RAYSRTLNKDYDKS
-1062 MVVLLDGSGSMRVVP
+1062 MVVLLDSSGSMRVVP
-1077 QVFND
+1077 QVWND
-1082 GYDAHEGN
+1082 GYGFQGSNCAFT
-1090 YAHVKLGFITEGLL
+1090 KLGFTAEGLL
-1104 WVSDDRGVFYYDPA
+1104 WISDDRGVFYYDPA

-1126 RSPLYSW
+1126 RSPVYSW
-1133 SPDEMET
+1133 SPSELVT
-1140 GDSIPYVMWAKGYR
+1140 GDDIPYVMLVRGYR
-1154 AEGIIIA
+1154 AEKRIA
-1161 YWAALPQSWDGW
+1161 VLWSTLPADWDGW
-1173 SKLPEDVTIHAAVLG
+1173 SMLPGDTTIHAAVLDST
-1188 PNGQLQKDWDTGVQ
+1188 GQLQNDWDTKINPGCYE
-1202 LATSTEGGP
+1202 EGGP
-1211 ACLSSYGYQQ
+1211 VRLYSNEQKDGYLC
-1221 REGYA
+1221 
-1226 GFYVSGA
+1226 FYVDSKH
-1233 GDTDGTMYELNLATG
+1233 GTGSADYELNLATG
-1248 EVTPAENP
+1248 EVNRT

>member
-1 MERLMTA
+1 MERLMIA

-35 AKWRYWA
+35 ARWRYWA
-42 WLFIAVRLLLP
+42 WLLIAVRLLLP
-53 VGIPLPQPVII
+53 IGISLPQPVVT
-64 LPQPQGEITYPVRAG
+64 LPQPQVDFSYPVR
-79 ETTAPTPAGD
+79 EVEPISPTPTGD
-89 PILVLPGDT
+89 PILVLPGD
-98 ADEPGRETGTATP
+98 DE
-111 AGDPIGA
+111 
-118 VPEQPVSDPYRQIEP
+118 SDPYQQIGAET
-133 GMTAPGTEQSAP
+133 TAPTVPDAVSADP
-145 VTPPAAA
+145 VFRPNQP
-152 AQTPP
+152 QPVP
-157 APRTVT
+157 SRTVT
-163 VMELMGLCWAA
+163 AMELTGWCWAA
-174 GAILFLGWQW
+174 GTLLFLLWQ
-184 GSYLL
+184 GVSYLL
-189 LRVTLRRSCRPV
+189 LRRKLRCSSRLVTE
-201 TGEKIQAL
+201 EKILAL
-209 LQKETA
+209 LEKETA
-215 AAGLERVMPVYTAA
+215 AVGLQKVLPIYTAEI
-229 VGSPMIVGAVKPVLL
+229 GSPMIVGAAKPVLL
-244 LPESDFSPE
+244 LPEISFTEE
-253 QLSLVLRHELVHYRR
+253 QLSLVFRHELTHYRR

-306 EAVVAG
+306 EAVVNG
-312 RDESYREEYGRCL
+312 KNEEYREEYGRCL
-325 LAVVRVGM
+325 LAVVRAGM
-333 NTPTLFTTNFYSG
+333 NRRTLFTTNFYSG

-353 LSAIF
+353 LSTIL
-358 DMTKK
+358 DMTPKS
-363 RRGTAALLALLLAAG
+363 RGTLAFMVLLLTAAV
-378 IAGSLVACTPGGAP
+378 AGSLVACTPGGDP
-392 GKAHGIDLSD
+392 GRAHGIDLSD
-402 MDAVSR
+402 MDAVSL

-413 LAAMGDSVYWD
+413 LAAMGDSVYWS

-429 NAVLLLQ
+429 DAVLLLQ

-442 YGYKGGDNLELS
+442 YGYKGGENLELS

-476 YHLPKAEV
+476 YHLPKADV

-506 LADDGNTIIVSAWE
+506 LADDGNSIIVSAWE

-529 KEATRKDDLLK
+529 KEATRRDDLLK

-572 YAITIRLAEEGWVY
+572 YAITIRLTKEGWVY

-606 PDDLLQSKKVQQLLA
+606 PVDLLQSKKVQQCLA

-631 LLGSRCIYTPMKDF
+631 LLGSRSIYTPMKDF
-645 IPREDTDDFY
+645 IPREDAGDFY

-671 EGYAMLYREKS
+671 KGYAMLYREKI
-682 PNGFSGGTEAPVM
+682 PNGFSGGTEAPVV

-708 AEETKPFD
+708 TEEAKPFD

-723 MDDVTNGY
+723 MDDATNGY

-739 CSIMMCGQWEWCTA
+739 CSILMCGQWECCTA

-798 YDRETRRLTPIPTD
+798 YDRETRRLTPIPTG

-823 DTLFRVQRED
+823 DTLFRVQKED

-859 DSNDSVNIDWVYSD
+859 DGNDSVNIDWVYSD
-873 DRGGNMLALI
+873 DRGGNMLVLI

-915 NTVVPGEALTLPQ
+915 NTVIPGEVLTLPQ

-942 VIVREGLM
+942 VIVRDGLM

-958 NGSNQL
+958 NGSDKL

-977 LTTGQTRMLY
+977 LTTGQAQMIY
-987 TNDPLASSYD
+987 TNDPLVSSYD
-997 DEAFIAKAKAMGY
+997 DEVFIAKAKAMGY

-1035 SGSEDFYSPGGSY
+1035 SGSEDFYSPGIQY
-1048 RAYSRTITKKHDKA
+1048 RAYSRTLNKDYDKS
-1062 MVVLLDGSGSMRVVP
+1062 MVVLLDSSGSMRVVP
-1077 QVFND
+1077 QVWND
-1082 GYDAHEGN
+1082 GYGFQGSNCAFT
-1090 YAHVKLGFITEGLL
+1090 KLGFTAEGLL
-1104 WVSDDRGVFYYDPA
+1104 WISDDRGVFYYDPA

-1126 RSPLYSW
+1126 RSPVYSW
-1133 SPDEMET
+1133 SPSELVT
-1140 GDSIPYVMWAKGYR
+1140 GDDIPYVMLVRGYR
-1154 AEGIIIA
+1154 AEKRIA
-1161 YWAALPQSWDGW
+1161 VLWSTLPADWDGW
-1173 SKLPEDVTIHAAVLG
+1173 SMLPGDTTIHAAVLDST
-1188 PNGQLQKDWDTGVQ
+1188 GQLQNDWDTKINPGLYQ
-1202 LATSTEGGP
+1202 EGGP
-1211 ACLSSYGYQQ
+1211 VRLYSNEQKDGYLC
-1221 REGYA
+1221 
-1226 GFYVSGA
+1226 FYVDSKH
-1233 GDTDGTMYELNLATG
+1233 GTGSADYELNLATG
-1248 EVTPAENP
+1248 EVNRT

>member
-1 MERLMTA
+1 MERLMIA

-35 AKWRYWA
+35 ARWRYWA
-42 WLFIAVRLLLP
+42 WLLIAVRLLLP
-53 VGIPLPQPVII
+53 IGISLPQPVVT
-64 LPQPQGEITYPVRAG
+64 LPQPQVDFSYPVR
-79 ETTAPTPAGD
+79 EVEPISPTPTGD
-89 PILVLPGDT
+89 PILVLPGD
-98 ADEPGRETGTATP
+98 DE
-111 AGDPIGA
+111 
-118 VPEQPVSDPYRQIEP
+118 SDPYQQIGEET
-133 GMTAPGTEQSAP
+133 TAPTVPDAVSADP
-145 VTPPAAA
+145 VFRPNQP
-152 AQTPP
+152 QPVP
-157 APRTVT
+157 SRTVT
-163 VMELMGLCWAA
+163 AMELTGWCWAA
-174 GAILFLGWQW
+174 GMLLFLLWQ
-184 GSYLL
+184 GVSYLL
-189 LRVTLRRSCRPV
+189 LRRKLRCSSRLVTE
-201 TGEKIQAL
+201 EKILAL
-209 LQKETA
+209 LEKETA
-215 AAGLERVMPVYTAA
+215 AVGLQKVLPIYTAEI
-229 VGSPMIVGAVKPVLL
+229 GSPMIVGAAKPVLL
-244 LPESDFSPE
+244 LPEISFTEE
-253 QLSLVLRHELVHYRR
+253 QLSLVFRHELTHYRR

-306 EAVVAG
+306 EAVVNG
-312 RDESYREEYGRCL
+312 KNEEYREEYGRCL
-325 LAVVRVGM
+325 LAVVRAGM
-333 NTPTLFTTNFYSG
+333 NRRTLFTTNFYSG

-353 LSAIF
+353 LSTIL
-358 DMTKK
+358 DMTPKS
-363 RRGTAALLALLLAAG
+363 RGTLAFMALLLAAAV
-378 IAGSLVACTPGGAP
+378 AGSLVACTPGGDP
-392 GKAHGIDLSD
+392 GRAHGIDLSD
-402 MDAVSR
+402 MDAVSL

-413 LAAMGDSVYWD
+413 LAAMGDSVYWS

-429 NAVLLLQ
+429 DAVLLLQ

-442 YGYKGGDNLELS
+442 YGYKGGENLELS

-506 LADDGNTIIVSAWE
+506 LADDGNSIIVSAWE

-529 KEATRKDDLLK
+529 KEATRRDDLLK

-572 YAITIRLAEEGWVY
+572 YAITIRLTKEGWVY

-606 PDDLLQSKKVQQLLA
+606 PVDLLQSRKVQQCLA

-631 LLGSRCIYTPMKDF
+631 LLGSRSIYTPMKDF

-671 EGYAMLYREKS
+671 KGYAMLYREKI
-682 PNGFSGGTEAPVM
+682 PNGFSGGTEAPVV

-708 AEETKPFD
+708 TEEAKPFD

-723 MDDVTNGY
+723 MDDATNGY

-739 CSIMMCGQWEWCTA
+739 CSILMCGQWECCTA

-859 DSNDSVNIDWVYSD
+859 DGNDSVNIDWVYSD
-873 DRGGNMLALI
+873 DRGGNMLVLI

-915 NTVVPGEALTLPQ
+915 NTVVPGEVLTLPQ

-942 VIVREGLM
+942 VIVRDGLM

-958 NGSNQL
+958 NGSDKL

-977 LTTGQTRMLY
+977 LTTGQARMTY
-987 TNDPLASSYD
+987 TNDPIATSYD
-997 DEAFIAKAKAMGY
+997 DENFIAKAKAMGY

-1035 SGSEDFYSPGGSY
+1035 SGSEDFYSPGIQY
-1048 RAYSRTITKKHDKA
+1048 RAYSRTLNKDYDKS
-1062 MVVLLDGSGSMRVVP
+1062 MVVLLDSSGSMRVVP
-1077 QVFND
+1077 QVWND
-1082 GYDAHEGN
+1082 GYGFQGSNCAFT
-1090 YAHVKLGFITEGLL
+1090 KLGFTAEGLL

-1126 RSPLYSW
+1126 RSPVYSW
-1133 SPDEMET
+1133 SPSELVT
-1140 GDSIPYVMWAKGYR
+1140 GDDIPYVMLVRGYR
-1154 AEGIIIA
+1154 AEKRIA
-1161 YWAALPQSWDGW
+1161 VLWSTLPADWDGW
-1173 SKLPEDVTIHAAVLG
+1173 SMLPGDTTIHAAVLDST
-1188 PNGQLQKDWDTGVQ
+1188 GQLQNDWDTKINPGRYE
-1202 LATSTEGGP
+1202 EGGP
-1211 ACLSSYGYQQ
+1211 VRLYSNEQKDGYLC
-1221 REGYA
+1221 
-1226 GFYVSGA
+1226 FYVDSKH
-1233 GDTDGTMYELNLATG
+1233 GTGSADYELNLATG
-1248 EVTPAENP
+1248 EVNRT

>member
-23 LAAGPLL
+23 LTAGPLL

-35 AKWRYWA
+35 ARWRYWA
-42 WLFIAVRLLLP
+42 WLLIAVRLLLP
-53 VGIPLPQPVII
+53 IGISLPQPVVT
-64 LPQPQGEITYPVRAG
+64 LPQPQVEFSYPVR
-79 ETTAPTPAGD
+79 EVEPISPTPTGD
-89 PILVLPGDT
+89 PILVLPGD
-98 ADEPGRETGTATP
+98 DE
-111 AGDPIGA
+111 
-118 VPEQPVSDPYRQIEP
+118 SDPYQQIGAET
-133 GMTAPGTEQSAP
+133 TAPTVPDAVSANP
-145 VTPPAAA
+145 VFRPNQP
-152 AQTPP
+152 QPVP
-157 APRTVT
+157 SRTVT
-163 VMELMGLCWAA
+163 AMELMGWCWAA
-174 GAILFLGWQW
+174 GTLLFLLWQ
-184 GSYLL
+184 GVSYLL
-189 LRVTLRRSCRPV
+189 LRRKLRCSSRPV
-201 TGEKIQAL
+201 TEEKILAL
-209 LQKETA
+209 LEKETA
-215 AAGLERVMPVYTAA
+215 AVGLQKVLPIYTAEI
-229 VGSPMIVGAVKPVLL
+229 GSPMIVGAAKPVLL
-244 LPESDFSPE
+244 LPEISFTEE
-253 QLSLVLRHELVHYRR
+253 QLSLVFRHELTHYRR

-306 EAVVAG
+306 EAVVNG
-312 RDESYREEYGRCL
+312 KNEEYREEYGRCL
-325 LAVVRVGM
+325 LAVVRAGM
-333 NTPTLFTTNFYSG
+333 NRRTLFTTNFYSG

-353 LSAIF
+353 LSTIL
-358 DMTKK
+358 DMTPKS
-363 RRGTAALLALLLAAG
+363 RGTLAFMALLLVAAV
-378 IAGSLVACTPGGAP
+378 AGSLVACTPGGDP
-392 GKAHGIDLSD
+392 GRAHGIDLSD
-402 MDAVSR
+402 MDAVSL

-442 YGYKGGDNLELS
+442 YGYKGGENLELS

-506 LADDGNTIIVSAWE
+506 LADDGNSIIVSAWE

-529 KEATRKDDLLK
+529 KEATRQDNLLK

-545 YEVQPGDEESIT
+545 YEVQPGDEESIM
-557 ADRAAYAESHEATGT
+557 ADRAAYAEGHEATGT
-572 YAITIRLAEEGWVY
+572 YAITIRLAKEGWVY

-606 PDDLLQSKKVQQLLA
+606 PVDLLQSKKVQQCLA

-631 LLGSRCIYTPMKDF
+631 LLGSRSIYTPMKDF

-671 EGYAMLYREKS
+671 KGYAMLYREKI
-682 PNGFSGGTEAPVM
+682 PNGFSGGTEAPVV

-708 AEETKPFD
+708 TEEAKPFD

-723 MDDVTNGY
+723 MDDATNGY

-739 CSIMMCGQWEWCTA
+739 CSIMMCGQWECCTA

-765 NRRVFLGDNINDRY
+765 NRRVFLGDNINNRY
-779 SLLMHSRTE
+779 SLLMRSRTE

-823 DTLFRVQRED
+823 DTLFRVQKED

-859 DSNDSVNIDWVYSD
+859 DGNDSVNIDWVYSD
-873 DRGGNMLALI
+873 DRGGNMLVLI

-915 NTVVPGEALTLPQ
+915 NTVVPGEVLTLPQ

-942 VIVREGLM
+942 VIVRDGLM

-958 NGSNQL
+958 NGSDKL

-977 LTTGQTRMLY
+977 LTTGQSQRVS
-987 TNDPLASSYD
+987 TNDPTAVSYD
-997 DEAFIAKAKAMGY
+997 DEKFIAKAKAMGY

-1015 KIMRD
+1015 EVMET
-1020 SRVAADN
+1020 SRVAAAN
-1027 VLTGNGTG
+1027 VLSGNGTG
-1035 SGSEDFYSPGGSY
+1035 SGSEDFYSPGIQY
-1048 RAYSRTITKKHDKA
+1048 RAYSRTINKAHDKS
-1062 MVVLLDGSGSMRVVP
+1062 MVVLLDSSGSMRVVP
-1077 QVFND
+1077 QVFYDKND
-1082 GYDAHEGN
+1082 SYGN
-1090 YAHVKLGFITEGLL
+1090 RLTYMRLGFTAEGLL
-1104 WVSDDRGVFYYDPA
+1104 WVSDDRGVYYYDPA

-1126 RSPLYSW
+1126 RSPVYSW
-1133 SPDEMET
+1133 SPSELVT
-1140 GDSIPYVMWAKGYR
+1140 GDDIPYVMLVRGYR
-1154 AEGIIIA
+1154 AEKRIA
-1161 YWAALPQSWDGW
+1161 VLWTALPADWDGW
-1173 SKLPEDVTIHAAVLG
+1173 SMLPGDTTIHAAVLDST
-1188 PNGQLQKDWDTGVQ
+1188 GQLQNDWDTKINPGRYE
-1202 LATSTEGGP
+1202 EGGP
-1211 ACLSSYGYQQ
+1211 VRITSSEQKDGYLC
-1221 REGYA
+1221 
-1226 GFYVSGA
+1226 FYVHGKH
-1233 GDTDGTMYELNLATG
+1233 GTDGADYELNLATG
-1248 EVTPAENP
+1248 EVNRT

>member
-1 MERLMTA
+1 MERLMIA

-35 AKWRYWA
+35 ARWRYWA
-42 WLFIAVRLLLP
+42 WLLIAVRLLLP
-53 VGIPLPQPVII
+53 IGISLPQPVVTM
-64 LPQPQGEITYPVRAG
+64 PQPQVDFSYPVR
-79 ETTAPTPAGD
+79 EVEPISPTPTGD
-89 PILVLPGDT
+89 PILVLPGD
-98 ADEPGRETGTATP
+98 DE
-111 AGDPIGA
+111 
-118 VPEQPVSDPYRQIEP
+118 SDPYQQIGAET
-133 GMTAPGTEQSAP
+133 TAPTVPDAVSADP
-145 VTPPAAA
+145 VFRPNQP
-152 AQTPP
+152 QPVP
-157 APRTVT
+157 SRTVT
-163 VMELMGLCWAA
+163 AMELMGWCWAA
-174 GAILFLGWQW
+174 GTLLFLLWQ
-184 GSYLL
+184 GVSYLL
-189 LRVTLRRSCRPV
+189 LRRKLRCSSRLVTE
-201 TGEKIQAL
+201 EKILAL
-209 LQKETA
+209 LEKETA
-215 AAGLERVMPVYTAA
+215 AVGLQKVLPIYTAEI
-229 VGSPMIVGAVKPVLL
+229 GSPMIVGAAKPVLL
-244 LPESDFSPE
+244 LPEISFTEE
-253 QLSLVLRHELVHYRR
+253 QLSLVFRHELTHYRR

-306 EAVVAG
+306 EAVVNG
-312 RDESYREEYGRCL
+312 KNEEYREEYGRCL
-325 LAVVRVGM
+325 LAVVRAGM
-333 NTPTLFTTNFYSG
+333 NRRTLFTTNFYSG

-353 LSAIF
+353 LSTIL
-358 DMTKK
+358 DMTPKS
-363 RRGTAALLALLLAAG
+363 RGTLAFMALLLAAAV
-378 IAGSLVACTPGGAP
+378 AGSLVACTPGGDP
-392 GKAHGIDLSD
+392 GRAHGIDLSD

-424 DIERL
+424 NIERL
-429 NAVLLLQ
+429 DAVLLLQ

-442 YGYKGGDNLELS
+442 YGYKGGENLELS

-506 LADDGNTIIVSAWE
+506 LADDGNSIIVSAWE

-529 KEATRKDDLLK
+529 KEATRRDDLLK

-572 YAITIRLAEEGWVY
+572 YAITIRLTKEGWVY

-606 PDDLLQSKKVQQLLA
+606 PVDLLQSRKVQQCLA

-631 LLGSRCIYTPMKDF
+631 LLGSRSIYTPMKDF

-671 EGYAMLYREKS
+671 EGYAMLYREKI
-682 PNGFSGGTEAPVM
+682 PNGFSGGTEAPVV

-708 AEETKPFD
+708 TEEAKPFD

-723 MDDVTNGY
+723 MDDATNGY

-739 CSIMMCGQWEWCTA
+739 CSILMCGQWEWCTA

-823 DTLFRVQRED
+823 DTLFRVQKED

-859 DSNDSVNIDWVYSD
+859 DGNDSVNIDWVYSD
-873 DRGGNMLALI
+873 DRGGNMLVLI

-915 NTVVPGEALTLPQ
+915 NTVIPSEVLTLPQ

-942 VIVREGLM
+942 VIVRDGLM

-958 NGSNQL
+958 NGSDKL

-977 LTTGQTRMLY
+977 LTTGQARMIY
-987 TNDPLASSYD
+987 TNDPLVSSYD

-1035 SGSEDFYSPGGSY
+1035 SGSEDFYSPGIQY
-1048 RAYSRTITKKHDKA
+1048 RAYSRTLNKDYDKS
-1062 MVVLLDGSGSMRVVP
+1062 MVVLLDSSGSMRVVP
-1077 QVFND
+1077 QVWND
-1082 GYDAHEGN
+1082 GYGFQGSNCAFT
-1090 YAHVKLGFITEGLL
+1090 KLGFTAEGLL
-1104 WVSDDRGVFYYDPA
+1104 WISDDRGVFYYDPA

-1126 RSPLYSW
+1126 RSPVYSW
-1133 SPDEMET
+1133 SPSELVT
-1140 GDSIPYVMWAKGYR
+1140 GDDIPYVMLVRGYR
-1154 AEGIIIA
+1154 AEKRIA
-1161 YWAALPQSWDGW
+1161 VLWSTLPADWDGW
-1173 SKLPEDVTIHAAVLG
+1173 SMLPGDTTIHAAVLDST
-1188 PNGQLQKDWDTGVQ
+1188 GQLQNDWDTKINPGRYE
-1202 LATSTEGGP
+1202 EGGP
-1211 ACLSSYGYQQ
+1211 VRITSNEQKDGYLC
-1221 REGYA
+1221 
-1226 GFYVSGA
+1226 FYVDGKHGKDGA
-1233 GDTDGTMYELNLATG
+1233 RYELNLATG
-1248 EVTPAENP
+1248 EVNRT

>member
-23 LAAGPLL
+23 LTAGPLL

-35 AKWRYWA
+35 ARWRYWA
-42 WLFIAVRLLLP
+42 WLLIAVRLLLP
-53 VGIPLPQPVII
+53 IGISLPQPVVT
-64 LPQPQGEITYPVRAG
+64 LPQPQVEFSYPVR
-79 ETTAPTPAGD
+79 EVEPISPTPTGD
-89 PILVLPGDT
+89 PILVLPSD
-98 ADEPGRETGTATP
+98 DE
-111 AGDPIGA
+111 
-118 VPEQPVSDPYRQIEP
+118 SDPYQQIGAET
-133 GMTAPGTEQSAP
+133 TAPTVPDAVSADP
-145 VTPPAAA
+145 VFRPNQP
-152 AQTPP
+152 QPVP
-157 APRTVT
+157 SRTVT
-163 VMELMGLCWAA
+163 AMELTGWCWAA
-174 GAILFLGWQW
+174 GTLLFLLWQ
-184 GSYLL
+184 GVSYLL
-189 LRVTLRRSCRPV
+189 LRRKLRCSSRLVTE
-201 TGEKIQAL
+201 EKILAL
-209 LQKETA
+209 LEKETA
-215 AAGLERVMPVYTAA
+215 AVGLQKVLPIYTAEI
-229 VGSPMIVGAVKPVLL
+229 GSPMIVGAAKPVLL
-244 LPESDFSPE
+244 LPEISFTEE
-253 QLSLVLRHELVHYRR
+253 QLSLVFRHELTHYRR

-306 EAVVAG
+306 EAVVNG
-312 RDESYREEYGRCL
+312 KNEEYREEYGRCL
-325 LAVVRVGM
+325 LAVVRAGM
-333 NTPTLFTTNFYSG
+333 NRRTLFTTNFYSG

-353 LSAIF
+353 LSTIL
-358 DMTKK
+358 DMTPKS
-363 RRGTAALLALLLAAG
+363 RGTLAFMALLLVAAV
-378 IAGSLVACTPGGAP
+378 AGSLVACTPGGDP
-392 GKAHGIDLSD
+392 GRAHGIDLSD
-402 MDAVSR
+402 MDAVSL

-442 YGYKGGDNLELS
+442 YGYKGGENLELS

-506 LADDGNTIIVSAWE
+506 LADDGNSIIVSAWE

-529 KEATRKDDLLK
+529 KEATRQDNLLK

-545 YEVQPGDEESIT
+545 YEVQPGDEESIM
-557 ADRAAYAESHEATGT
+557 ADRAAYAEGHEATGT
-572 YAITIRLAEEGWVY
+572 YAITIRLAKEGWVY

-606 PDDLLQSKKVQQLLA
+606 PVDLLQSKKVQQCLA

-631 LLGSRCIYTPMKDF
+631 LLGSRSIYTPMKDF

-671 EGYAMLYREKS
+671 KGYAMLYREKI
-682 PNGFSGGTEAPVM
+682 PNGFSGGTEAPVV

-708 AEETKPFD
+708 TEEAKPFD

-723 MDDVTNGY
+723 MDDATNGY

-739 CSIMMCGQWEWCTA
+739 CSIMMCGQWECCTA

-765 NRRVFLGDNINDRY
+765 NRRVFLGDNINNRY
-779 SLLMHSRTE
+779 SLLMRSRTE

-823 DTLFRVQRED
+823 DTLFRVQKED

-859 DSNDSVNIDWVYSD
+859 DGNDSVNIDWVYSD
-873 DRGGNMLALI
+873 DRGGNMLVLI

-915 NTVVPGEALTLPQ
+915 NTVVPGEVLTLPQ

-942 VIVREGLM
+942 VIVRDGLM

-958 NGSNQL
+958 NGSDKL

-977 LTTGQTRMLY
+977 LTTGQSQRVS
-987 TNDPLASSYD
+987 TNDPTAVSYD
-997 DEAFIAKAKAMGY
+997 DEKFIAKAKAMGY

-1015 KIMRD
+1015 EVMET
-1020 SRVAADN
+1020 SRVAAAN
-1027 VLTGNGTG
+1027 VLSGNGTG
-1035 SGSEDFYSPGGSY
+1035 SGSEDFYSPGIQY
-1048 RAYSRTITKKHDKA
+1048 RAYSRTINKAHDKS
-1062 MVVLLDGSGSMRVVP
+1062 MVVLLDSSGSMRVVP
-1077 QVFND
+1077 QVFYDKND
-1082 GYDAHEGN
+1082 SYGN
-1090 YAHVKLGFITEGLL
+1090 RLTYMRLGFTAEGLL
-1104 WVSDDRGVFYYDPA
+1104 WVSDDRGVYYYDPA

-1126 RSPLYSW
+1126 RSPVYSW
-1133 SPDEMET
+1133 SPSELVT
-1140 GDSIPYVMWAKGYR
+1140 GDDIPYVMLVRGYR
-1154 AEGIIIA
+1154 AEKRIA
-1161 YWAALPQSWDGW
+1161 VLWSTLPADWDGW
-1173 SKLPEDVTIHAAVLG
+1173 SILPGDTTIHAAVLDST
-1188 PNGQLQKDWDTGVQ
+1188 GQLQNDWDTKINPGRYE
-1202 LATSTEGGP
+1202 EGGP
-1211 ACLSSYGYQQ
+1211 VRITSSEQKDGYLC
-1221 REGYA
+1221 
-1226 GFYVSGA
+1226 FYVHGKH
-1233 GDTDGTMYELNLATG
+1233 GTDGADYELNLATG
-1248 EVTPAENP
+1248 EVNRT

>member
-1 MERLMTA
+1 MERLMIA

-35 AKWRYWA
+35 ARWRYWA
-42 WLFIAVRLLLP
+42 WLLIAVRLLLP
-53 VGIPLPQPVII
+53 IGISLPQPVVT
-64 LPQPQGEITYPVRAG
+64 LPQPQVDFSYPVR
-79 ETTAPTPAGD
+79 EVEPISPTPTGD
-89 PILVLPGDT
+89 PILVLPGD
-98 ADEPGRETGTATP
+98 DE
-111 AGDPIGA
+111 
-118 VPEQPVSDPYRQIEP
+118 SDPYQQIGAET
-133 GMTAPGTEQSAP
+133 TAPTVPDAVSADP
-145 VTPPAAA
+145 VFRPNQP
-152 AQTPP
+152 QPVP
-157 APRTVT
+157 SRTVT
-163 VMELMGLCWAA
+163 AMELTGWCWAA
-174 GAILFLGWQW
+174 GTLLFLLWQ
-184 GSYLL
+184 GVSYLL
-189 LRVTLRRSCRPV
+189 LRRKLRRSSRLV
-201 TGEKIQAL
+201 TEEKILAL
-209 LQKETA
+209 LEKETA
-215 AAGLERVMPVYTAA
+215 AVGLQKVLPIYTAEI
-229 VGSPMIVGAVKPVLL
+229 GSPMIVGAAKPVLL
-244 LPESDFSPE
+244 LPEISFTEE
-253 QLSLVLRHELVHYRR
+253 QLSLVFRHELTHYRR

-306 EAVVAG
+306 EAVVNG
-312 RDESYREEYGRCL
+312 KNEEYREEYGRCL
-325 LAVVRVGM
+325 LAVVRAGM
-333 NTPTLFTTNFYSG
+333 NRRTLFTTNFYSG

-353 LSAIF
+353 LSTIL
-358 DMTKK
+358 DMTPKS
-363 RRGTAALLALLLAAG
+363 RGTLAFMALLLAATV
-378 IAGSLVACTPGGAP
+378 AGSLVACTPGGDP
-392 GKAHGIDLSD
+392 GRAHGIDLSD
-402 MDAVSR
+402 MDAVSL

-413 LAAMGDSVYWD
+413 LAAMGDSVYWA

-429 NAVLLLQ
+429 DAVLLLQ

-442 YGYKGGDNLELS
+442 YGYKGGENLELS

-484 YAVIEKHFAVD
+484 YAVIKKHFAVD

-506 LADDGNTIIVSAWE
+506 LADDGNSIIVSAWE

-529 KEATRKDDLLK
+529 KEATRRDDLLK

-572 YAITIRLAEEGWVY
+572 YAITIRLTKEGWVY

-606 PDDLLQSKKVQQLLA
+606 PVDLLQSKKVQQCLA

-631 LLGSRCIYTPMKDF
+631 LLGSRSIYTPMKDF

-655 AVTGWNE
+655 TVTGWNE

-671 EGYAMLYREKS
+671 KGYAMLYREKI
-682 PNGFSGGTEAPVM
+682 PNGFSGGTEAPVV

-708 AEETKPFD
+708 TEEAKPFD

-723 MDDVTNGY
+723 MDDATNGY

-739 CSIMMCGQWEWCTA
+739 CSILMCGEWEWCTA

-823 DTLFRVQRED
+823 DTLFRVQKED

-859 DSNDSVNIDWVYSD
+859 DGNDSVNIDWVYSD

-915 NTVVPGEALTLPQ
+915 NTVIPGEVLTLPQ

-942 VIVREGLM
+942 VIVRDGLM

-958 NGSNQL
+958 NGSDKL

-977 LTTGQTRMLY
+977 LTTGQARMTY
-987 TNDPLASSYD
+987 TNDPIATSYD
-997 DEAFIAKAKAMGY
+997 DENFIAKAKAMGY

-1015 KIMRD
+1015 MVMRD

-1035 SGSEDFYSPGGSY
+1035 SGSEDFYSPGIQY
-1048 RAYSRTITKKHDKA
+1048 RAYSRTLNKDYDKS
-1062 MVVLLDGSGSMRVVP
+1062 MVVLLDSSGSMRVVP
-1077 QVFND
+1077 QVWND
-1082 GYDAHEGN
+1082 GYGFQGSNCAFT
-1090 YAHVKLGFITEGLL
+1090 KLGFTAEGLL
-1104 WVSDDRGVFYYDPA
+1104 WVSDDRGVYYYDPA
-1118 AIMAVAED
+1118 TIMAVAED
-1126 RSPLYSW
+1126 RSPVYSW
-1133 SPDEMET
+1133 SPSELVT
-1140 GDSIPYVMWAKGYR
+1140 GDDIPYVMLVRGYR
-1154 AEGIIIA
+1154 AEKRIA
-1161 YWAALPQSWDGW
+1161 VLWSTLPADWDGW
-1173 SKLPEDVTIHAAVLG
+1173 SMLPGDTTIHAAVLDST
-1188 PNGQLQKDWDTGVQ
+1188 GQLQNDWDTKINPGCYE
-1202 LATSTEGGP
+1202 EGGP
-1211 ACLSSYGYQQ
+1211 VRLYSNEQKDGYLC
-1221 REGYA
+1221 
-1226 GFYVSGA
+1226 FYVDGKHGKDGA
-1233 GDTDGTMYELNLATG
+1233 RYELNLATG
-1248 EVTPAENP
+1248 EVNRT